1 MRNLK
6 RALSLAMASIMV
18 LGMMVVGAGAV
29 SYDDFSDKD
38 KIVNDEA
45 VSMLVE
51 LNVINGKDDGSF
63 DPEGIVTRAE
73 MAKMICVVLNGGKDP
88 SLGNVS
94 NYTYTDTVGHW
105 AAAYIEYCTT
115 LGIVAG
121 DGTGKFNP
129 SNTVTG
135 AEAAKMLLVALGF
148 KSEIEG
154 FTGANWAVNVNV
166 RANQKGLFDELS
178 INPSEGLTRDNAA
191 QMVWNA
197 LDAGVVSYDYTLIT
211 DGSSITS
218 SPTLKDDKDDKTLLE
233 DKFKVA
239 KLEGVI
245 ISNEYATSTSTA
257 PEKEG
262 NTILL
267 LTSDDATSGKDE
279 GAKITLKTTTAANL
293 LGKSVTMFAK
303 DWKNGSYDTVLGN
316 PVLSSDNLIATI
328 TEDSDS
334 DDVNDA
340 LKAAGI
346 KTVKDAVL
354 VENYVRNSD
363 KVDGKDVDRTV
374 SGMEAVSKLTGNGI
388 EVTVISNDDDN
399 EADFVIVTKMIAG
412 KVSAYNANGNDGDGY
427 ITVTPFTNLDDS
439 DDRISGE
446 EFDDVVGVKDVAKD
460 DIVLYY
466 RVDDTYYI
474 EKAESVSVTVTSTK
488 GGDTIKDGSDTY
500 EQSALSWKF
509 DDDSSIKKD
518 ANLTDVVEIDD
529 EVTLYLDNFGYV
541 IYTDGSESSDDYM
554 FITGADASVKTNF
567 ETLTIKAVLNDGTEV
582 TASVNK
588 IDGKKLS
595 TYVED
600 AKKENKDYSDLDLEK
615 EVLHQIATYTKSG
628 SSYNIKLKKTVAIEQ
643 VKKGNAKLSGNYS
656 ANSKTIFVIGDH
668 NDNYKAYTGI
678 SNVPDV
684 DSVGTNGVKV
694 AYVKDKETV
703 AKFVAVTKAK
713 TSDGDTEGIYILG
726 KTPSAKKN
734 SSDDTIYVTQAY
746 VNGKYVAELELDGY
760 DKVDGE
766 VSRGY
771 YGGVTTSGSNVVDWH
786 DLLNAKKN
794 GADYNQDDWYDFG
807 SYVTDCGDGII
818 SSQNHKTALTY
829 DKDTVV
835 IIVDGTK
842 EMAPGDIDEVICVD
856 GAPSDS
862 DVVVIV
868 PDDDN
873 EHADYVFIIR

>member
-1 MRNLK
+1 MKEEFHMRNLK

-38 KIVNDEA
+38 KIVNDDA

-218 SPTLKDDKDDKTLLE
+218 SPTLIDNESKTLLT

-245 ISNEYATSTSTA
+245 VANENATSTGTA
-257 PEKEG
+257 VEKEDV
-262 NTILL
+262 TVLL
-267 LTSDDATSGKDE
+267 LTSDDADSKQDE
-279 GAKITLKTTTAANL
+279 GDTITLKTATAANL

-303 DWKNGSYDTVLGN
+303 DWKNGAYQTVLGN
-316 PVLSSDNLIATI
+316 PVVSSDNMIATI
-328 TEDSDS
+328 SEDSDA
-334 DDVNDA
+334 DDVKDA
-340 LKAAGI
+340 LKDAGI
-346 KTVKDAVL
+346 KEVSKAVL
-354 VENYVRNSD
+354 VQNFIRATD
-363 KVDGKDVDRTV
+363 KDDKELTI
-374 SGMEAVSKLTGNGI
+374 SGMADVAKLTGNGI
-388 EVTVISNDDDN
+388 EVTVISNDNDN
-399 EADFVIVTKMIAG
+399 KADFVIVTKMIAG
-412 KVSAYNANGNDGDGY
+412 KVSAYNAKGNDGDGY
-427 ITVTPFTNLDDS
+427 ITVTALLTDIAKADQ
-439 DDRISGE
+439 IAGA
-446 EFDDVVGVKDVAKD
+446 EFADVKGSEDLAKD

-466 RVDDTYYI
+466 RVGDTFYA
-474 EKAESVSVTVTSTK
+474 EKADSVNVTVTSTK
-488 GGDTIKDGSDTY
+488 GDDQIKDGSNTY
-500 EQSALSWKF
+500 KASALSSKY
-509 DDDSSIKKD
+509 DDD
-518 ANLTDVVEIDD
+518 NNTVLTTAVEPDD

-541 IYTDGSESSDDYM
+541 VYTDAVTAADEYM
-554 FITGADASVKTNF
+554 FITGSDASVKSGF
-567 ETLTIKAVLNDGTEV
+567 ESLTIKGVLSDGTEV

-588 IDGKKLS
+588 IDSKKLS
-595 TYVED
+595 SAFDGKTESAAEAMVN
-600 AKKENKDYSDLDLEK
+600 NKI
-615 EVLHQIATYTKSG
+615 VTYTKTG
-628 SSYNIKLKKTVAIEQ
+628 EKYNITVKDDTKITQIQKNKANL
-643 VKKGNAKLSGNYS
+643 GGAT
-656 ANSKTIFVIGDH
+656 ANSKTIFVIGDK
-668 NDNYKAYTGI
+668 NDNYKVYTGI
-678 SNVPDV
+678 ANVPNV
-684 DSVGTNGVKV
+684 TN
-694 AYVKDKETV
+694 KDAKLYCYAPSGV
-703 AKFVAVTKAK
+703 AKFVVALSAT
-713 TSDGDTEGIYILG
+713 TSDGDTNGIYILG
-726 KTPSAKKN
+726 KTASAKKDG
-734 SSDDTIYVTQAY
+734 DDTIYVVEAY
-746 VNGKYVAELELDGY
+746 VNDEYVAELELDNY
-760 DKVDGE
+760 TKGE
-766 VSRGY
+766 TIHRGY
-771 YGGVTTSGSNVVDWH
+771 YKDVNTSGGTTVDWG
-786 DLLNAKKN
+786 DLTNAYED
-794 GADYNQDDWYDFG
+794 GDYDAGSAVIDFG
-807 SYVTDCGDGII
+807 NGII
-818 SSQNHKTALTY
+818 ASNSHPDALTY
-829 DKDTVV
+829 ADDTIV
-835 IIVDGTK
+835 IIVDGTSQVD
-842 EMAPGDIDEVICVD
+842 GGSIDEIVYVED
-856 GAPSDS
+856 DEDAS
-862 DVVVIV
+862 DVVVLV
-868 PDDDN
+868 PDDDDA
-873 EHADYVFIIR
+873 HADYIFIIR

>member
-1 MRNLK
+1 MKEEFHMRNLK

-38 KIVNDEA
+38 KIVNDDA

-218 SPTLKDDKDDKTLLE
+218 SPTLIDNESKTLLT

-245 ISNEYATSTSTA
+245 VANENATSTGTA
-257 PEKEG
+257 VEKEDV
-262 NTILL
+262 TVLL
-267 LTSDDATSGKDE
+267 LTSDDADSKQDE
-279 GAKITLKTTTAANL
+279 GDTITLKTATAANL

-303 DWKNGSYDTVLGN
+303 DWKNGAYQTVLGN
-316 PVLSSDNLIATI
+316 PVVSSDNMIATI
-328 TEDSDS
+328 SEDSDA
-334 DDVNDA
+334 DDVKDA
-340 LKAAGI
+340 LKDAGI
-346 KTVKDAVL
+346 KEVSKAVL
-354 VENYVRNSD
+354 VQNFIRATDEDD
-363 KVDGKDVDRTV
+363 KELTI
-374 SGMEAVSKLTGNGI
+374 SGMADVAKLTGNGI
-388 EVTVISNDDDN
+388 EVTVISNDNDN
-399 EADFVIVTKMIAG
+399 KADFVIVTKMIAG
-412 KVSAYNANGNDGDGY
+412 KVSAYNAKGNDGDGY
-427 ITVTPFTNLDDS
+427 ITVTALLTDIAKADQ
-439 DDRISGE
+439 IAGA
-446 EFDDVVGVKDVAKD
+446 EFADVKGSEDLAKD

-466 RVDDTYYI
+466 RVGDTFYA
-474 EKAESVSVTVTSTK
+474 EKADSVNVTVTSTK
-488 GGDTIKDGSDTY
+488 GDDQIKDGSNTY
-500 EQSALSWKF
+500 KASALSSKY
-509 DDDSSIKKD
+509 DDD
-518 ANLTDVVEIDD
+518 NNTVLTTAVEPDD

-541 IYTDGSESSDDYM
+541 VYTDAVTAADEYM
-554 FITGADASVKTNF
+554 FITGSDASVKSGF
-567 ETLTIKAVLNDGTEV
+567 ESLTIKGVLSDGTEV

-588 IDGKKLS
+588 IDSKKLS
-595 TYVED
+595 SAFEGLSGTT
-600 AKKENKDYSDLDLEK
+600 AEK
-615 EVLHQIATYTKSG
+615 EEAAQKLVNNKIVTYTKTG
-628 SSYNIKLKKTVAIEQ
+628 EKYNITVKDNTKITQIE
-643 VKKGNAKLSGNYS
+643 KNKASLGGAT
-656 ANSKTIFVIGDH
+656 ANSKTIFVIGDK
-668 NDNYKAYTGI
+668 NDNYKVYTGI
-678 SNVPDV
+678 ANVPDV
-684 DSVGTNGVKV
+684 TSSSLYCYAKSG
-694 AYVKDKETV
+694 V
-703 AKFVAVTKAK
+703 AKFVVALSAT
-713 TSDGDTEGIYILG
+713 TSDGDTNGIYILG
-726 KTPSAKKN
+726 KTASAKKDG
-734 SSDDTIYVTQAY
+734 DDTIYVVEAY
-746 VNGKYVAELELDGY
+746 VNDEYVAELELDGY
-760 DKVDGE
+760 AKVDGKLPAIT
-766 VSRGY
+766 RGY
-771 YGGVTTSGSNVVDWH
+771 YKGVSTSGGNTVDW
-786 DLLNAKKN
+786 DDIKKTTP
-794 GADYNQDDWYDFG
+794 DSG
-807 SYVTDCGDGII
+807 SAVTDFGDGII
-818 SSQNHKTALTY
+818 NNGKGALTY
-829 DKDTVV
+829 DKDTTV

-842 EMAPGDIDEVICVD
+842 HIEGGDIDEIVYVKGD
-856 GAPSDS
+856 TNASSKVVLVEGTGSD
-862 DVVVIV
+862 
-868 PDDDN
+868 
-873 EHADYVFIIR
+873 EGHADYVFIIR

>member
-218 SPTLKDDKDDKTLLE
+218 SPTLIDNESKTLLT
-233 DKFKVA
+233 DKFKVS

-245 ISNEYATSTSTA
+245 VANENATSTGTA
-257 PEKEG
+257 VEKEDV
-262 NTILL
+262 TVLL
-267 LTSDDATSGKDE
+267 LTSDDADSKQDE
-279 GAKITLKTTTAANL
+279 GDTITLKTATAANL

-303 DWKNGSYDTVLGN
+303 DWKNGAYQTVLGN
-316 PVLSSDNLIATI
+316 PVVSSDNMIATI
-328 TEDSDS
+328 SEKSDA
-334 DDVNDA
+334 DDVKDA
-340 LKAAGI
+340 LKDAGI
-346 KTVKDAVL
+346 KEVSKAVL
-354 VENYVRNSD
+354 VENFIRATD
-363 KVDGKDVDRTV
+363 KDDKELTI
-374 SGMEAVSKLTGNGI
+374 SGMADVAKLTGNGI
-388 EVTVISNDDDN
+388 EVIVISNDNDN
-399 EADFVIVTKMIAG
+399 KADFVIRTKMIAG
-412 KVSAYNANGNDGDGY
+412 KVSAYNAKGNDGDGY
-427 ITVTPFTNLDDS
+427 ITVSALVDIDE
-439 DDRISGE
+439 DHKADRIAGA
-446 EFDDVVGVKDVAKD
+446 EFADVKGSEDLAKD

-466 RVDDTYYI
+466 RVGDTFYA
-474 EKAESVSVTVTSTK
+474 EKADSVNVTVTSTK
-488 GGDTIKDGSDTY
+488 GSDTIKDGKNTY
-500 EQSALSWKF
+500 KASALSSKY
-509 DDDSSIKKD
+509 DDD
-518 ANLTDVVEIDD
+518 NNTVLTTAVEPDD

-541 IYTDGSESSDDYM
+541 VYTDAVTAADEYM
-554 FITGADASVKTNF
+554 FITGSDASVKDGF
-567 ETLTIKAVLNDGTEV
+567 ESLTIKGVLSDGTEV

-588 IDGKKLS
+588 LDSKKLS
-595 TYVED
+595 SAFDGKTESAAED
-600 AKKENKDYSDLDLEK
+600 MVNNKI
-615 EVLHQIATYTKSG
+615 VTYTKTG
-628 SSYNIKLKKTVAIEQ
+628 EKYNITVKDNTKITQIE
-643 VKKGNAKLSGNYS
+643 KNKASLGGAT
-656 ANSKTIFVIGDH
+656 ANSKTIFVIGDK
-668 NDNYKAYTGI
+668 NDNYKVYTGI

-684 DSVGTNGVKV
+684 TSSSLYCYAKSG
-694 AYVKDKETV
+694 V
-703 AKFVAVTKAK
+703 AKFVVALDAT
-713 TSDGDTEGIYILG
+713 TSDGDTNGIYILG
-726 KTPSAKKN
+726 KTASAKKDG
-734 SSDDTIYVTQAY
+734 DDTIYVVEAY
-746 VNGKYVAELELDGY
+746 VNDEYVAELELDGY
-760 DKVDGE
+760 TKGE
-766 VSRGY
+766 TITRGY
-771 YGGVTTSGSNVVDWH
+771 YKGVNTSGGNTVDW
-786 DLLNAKKN
+786 DYIKK
-794 GADYNQDDWYDFG
+794 ATPDSG
-807 SYVTDCGDGII
+807 SAVTDFGDGII
-818 SSQNHKTALTY
+818 SSETTSALTY
-829 DKDTVV
+829 DKDTIV

-842 EMAPGDIDEVICVD
+842 HIEGGDIDEIVYVED
-856 GAPSDS
+856 DTDASSKVVLVEGTGSD
-862 DVVVIV
+862 
-868 PDDDN
+868 
-873 EHADYVFIIR
+873 EGHADYVFIIR

>member
-218 SPTLKDDKDDKTLLE
+218 SPTLIDNESKTLLT

-245 ISNEYATSTSTA
+245 VANENATSTGTA
-257 PEKEG
+257 VEKEDV
-262 NTILL
+262 TVLL
-267 LTSDDATSGKDE
+267 LTSDDADSKQDE
-279 GAKITLKTTTAANL
+279 GDTITLKTATAANL

-303 DWKNGSYDTVLGN
+303 DWKNGAYQTVLGN
-316 PVLSSDNLIATI
+316 PVVSSDNMIATI
-328 TEDSDS
+328 SEDSDA
-334 DDVNDA
+334 DDVKDA
-340 LKAAGI
+340 LKDAGI
-346 KTVKDAVL
+346 KEVSKAVL
-354 VENYVRNSD
+354 VENFIRATD
-363 KVDGKDVDRTV
+363 KDDKELTI
-374 SGMEAVSKLTGNGI
+374 SGMADVAKLTGNGI
-388 EVTVISNDDDN
+388 EVTVISNDNDN
-399 EADFVIVTKMIAG
+399 KADFVIRTKMIAG
-412 KVSAYNANGNDGDGY
+412 KVSAYNAKGNDGDGY
-427 ITVTPFTNLDDS
+427 ITVSALVDIDE
-439 DDRISGE
+439 DHKADRIAGA
-446 EFDDVVGVKDVAKD
+446 EFADVKGSEDLAKD

-466 RVDDTYYI
+466 RVGDTFYA
-474 EKAESVSVTVTSTK
+474 EKADSVNVTVTSTK
-488 GGDTIKDGSDTY
+488 GSDTIKDGKNTY
-500 EQSALSWKF
+500 KASALSSKY
-509 DDDSSIKKD
+509 DDD
-518 ANLTDVVEIDD
+518 NNTVLTTAVEPDD

-541 IYTDGSESSDDYM
+541 VYTDAVTAADEYM
-554 FITGADASVKTNF
+554 FITGSDASVKSGF
-567 ETLTIKAVLNDGTEV
+567 ESLTIKGVLSDGTEV

-588 IDGKKLS
+588 IDSKKLS
-595 TYVED
+595 SAFEGLSGTT
-600 AKKENKDYSDLDLEK
+600 AEK
-615 EVLHQIATYTKSG
+615 EEAAQKLVNNKIVTYTKTG
-628 SSYNIKLKKTVAIEQ
+628 EKYNITVKDNTKITQIQKNKANL
-643 VKKGNAKLSGNYS
+643 GGAT
-656 ANSKTIFVIGDH
+656 ANSKTIFVIGDK
-668 NDNYKAYTGI
+668 NDNYKVYTGI
-678 SNVPDV
+678 SNVPNV
-684 DSVGTNGVKV
+684 TN
-694 AYVKDKETV
+694 KDADLYCYAKSGV
-703 AKFVAVTKAK
+703 AKFVVALNAT
-713 TSDGDTEGIYILG
+713 TSDGDTNGIYILG
-726 KTPSAKKN
+726 KTASAKKDG
-734 SSDDTIYVTQAY
+734 DDTIYVVEAY
-746 VNGKYVAELELDGY
+746 VNDEYVAELELDGY
-760 DKVDGE
+760 TKGE
-766 VSRGY
+766 TITRGY
-771 YGGVTTSGSNVVDWH
+771 YAGVSTSGGNTVDW
-786 DLLNAKKN
+786 DNIKNATPD
-794 GADYNQDDWYDFG
+794 AG
-807 SYVTDCGDGII
+807 SAVTDFGDGII
-818 SSQNHKTALTY
+818 NNGKGALTY
-829 DKDTVV
+829 DKDTTV

-842 EMAPGDIDEVICVD
+842 HVEGGDIDEIVYVED
-856 GAPSDS
+856 DTDASSKVVLVEGTGSD
-862 DVVVIV
+862 
-868 PDDDN
+868 
-873 EHADYVFIIR
+873 EGHADYVFIIR

>member
-38 KIVNDEA
+38 KIVNDDA

-218 SPTLKDDKDDKTLLE
+218 SPTLIDNESKTLLT

-245 ISNEYATSTSTA
+245 VANENATSTGTA
-257 PEKEG
+257 VEKEG
-262 NTILL
+262 VTVLL
-267 LTSDDATSGKDE
+267 LTSDDAGSKQDK
-279 GAKITLKTTTAANL
+279 GAKITLKTATAANL

-303 DWKNGSYDTVLGN
+303 DWKNGAYQTVLGN
-316 PVLSSDNLIATI
+316 PVVSSDNMIATI
-328 TEDSDS
+328 SEKSDAG
-334 DDVNDA
+334 DVKDA
-340 LKAAGI
+340 LKDAGI
-346 KTVKDAVL
+346 KEVSKAVL
-354 VENYVRNSD
+354 VENFIRATD
-363 KVDGKDVDRTV
+363 KDDKELTI
-374 SGMEAVSKLTGNGI
+374 SGMADVAKLTGNGI
-388 EVTVISNDDDN
+388 EVIVISNDNDN
-399 EADFVIVTKMIAG
+399 KADFVIRTKMIAG
-412 KVSAYNANGNDGDGY
+412 KVSAYNAKGNDGDGY
-427 ITVTPFTNLDDS
+427 ITVTALTDNIAKADQ
-439 DDRISGE
+439 IAGA
-446 EFDDVVGVKDVAKD
+446 EFADVKGSEDLAKD

-466 RVDDTYYI
+466 RVGDTFYA
-474 EKAESVSVTVTSTK
+474 EKADSVNVTVTSTK
-488 GGDTIKDGSDTY
+488 GSDTIKDGKNTY
-500 EQSALSWKF
+500 KASALSSKY
-509 DDDSSIKKD
+509 DDD
-518 ANLTDVVEIDD
+518 NNTVLTTAVEPDD

-541 IYTDGSESSDDYM
+541 VYTDAVTAADEYM
-554 FITGADASVKTNF
+554 FITGSDASVKPGF
-567 ETLTIKAVLNDGTEV
+567 ESLTIKGVLSDGTEV

-588 IDGKKLS
+588 LDSKKLS
-595 TYVED
+595 SAFEGLSGTTAEKED
-600 AKKENKDYSDLDLEK
+600 AAQKLVNNKI
-615 EVLHQIATYTKSG
+615 VTYTKTG
-628 SSYNIKLKKTVAIEQ
+628 EKYNITVKDDTKITQIQKNKANL
-643 VKKGNAKLSGNYS
+643 GGAT
-656 ANSKTIFVIGDH
+656 ANSKTIFVIGDK
-668 NDNYKAYTGI
+668 NDNYKVYTGI
-678 SNVPDV
+678 ANVPDV
-684 DSVGTNGVKV
+684 TSSSLYCYAKSG
-694 AYVKDKETV
+694 V
-703 AKFVAVTKAK
+703 AKFVVALNAT
-713 TSDGDTEGIYILG
+713 TSDGDTNGIYILG
-726 KTPSAKKN
+726 KTASAKKDG
-734 SSDDTIYVTQAY
+734 DDTIYVVEAY
-746 VNGKYVAELELDGY
+746 VNDKYVAELELDGY
-760 DKVDGE
+760 TKGE
-766 VSRGY
+766 TITRGY
-771 YGGVTTSGSNVVDWH
+771 YKGVSTSGGNTVDW
-786 DLLNAKKN
+786 DDIKKTTP
-794 GADYNQDDWYDFG
+794 DSG
-807 SYVTDCGDGII
+807 SAVTDFGDGII
-818 SSQNHKTALTY
+818 NNGKGALTY
-829 DKDTVV
+829 DKDTTV

-842 EMAPGDIDEVICVD
+842 HIEGGDIDEIVYVKGD
-856 GAPSDS
+856 TNASSKVVLVEGTGSD
-862 DVVVIV
+862 
-868 PDDDN
+868 
-873 EHADYVFIIR
+873 EGHADYVFIIR

>member
-1 MRNLK
+1 MKEEFHMRNLK

-38 KIVNDEA
+38 KIVNDDA

-218 SPTLKDDKDDKTLLE
+218 SPTLIDNESKTLLT

-245 ISNEYATSTSTA
+245 VANENATSTGTA
-257 PEKEG
+257 VEKEDV
-262 NTILL
+262 TVLL
-267 LTSDDATSGKDE
+267 LTSDDADSKQDE
-279 GAKITLKTTTAANL
+279 GDTITLKTATAANL

-303 DWKNGSYDTVLGN
+303 DWKNGAYQTVLGN
-316 PVLSSDNLIATI
+316 PVVSSDNMIATI
-328 TEDSDS
+328 SEDSDA
-334 DDVNDA
+334 DDVKDA
-340 LKAAGI
+340 LKDAGI
-346 KTVKDAVL
+346 KEVSKAVL
-354 VENYVRNSD
+354 VQNFIRATD
-363 KVDGKDVDRTV
+363 KDDKELTI
-374 SGMEAVSKLTGNGI
+374 SGMADVAKLTGNGI
-388 EVTVISNDDDN
+388 EVTVISNDNDN
-399 EADFVIVTKMIAG
+399 KADFVIVTKMIAG
-412 KVSAYNANGNDGDGY
+412 KVSAYNAKGNDGDGY
-427 ITVTPFTNLDDS
+427 ITVTALTDIAKADQ
-439 DDRISGE
+439 IAGA
-446 EFDDVVGVKDVAKD
+446 EFADVKGSEDLAKD

-466 RVDDTYYI
+466 RVGDTFYA
-474 EKAESVSVTVTSTK
+474 EKADSVNVTVTSTK
-488 GGDTIKDGSDTY
+488 GDDQIKDGSNTY
-500 EQSALSWKF
+500 KASALSSKY
-509 DDDSSIKKD
+509 DDD
-518 ANLTDVVEIDD
+518 NNTVLTTAVEPDD

-541 IYTDGSESSDDYM
+541 VYTDAVTAADEYM
-554 FITGADASVKTNF
+554 FITGSDASVKPGF
-567 ETLTIKAVLNDGTEV
+567 ESLTIKGVLSDGTEV

-588 IDGKKLS
+588 IDSKKLS
-595 TYVED
+595 SAFEGLSGTIAD
-600 AKKENKDYSDLDLEK
+600 KEEAAQKLVNNKI
-615 EVLHQIATYTKSG
+615 VTYTKTG
-628 SSYNIKLKKTVAIEQ
+628 EKYNITVKDDTKITQIQKNKANL
-643 VKKGNAKLSGNYS
+643 GGAT
-656 ANSKTIFVIGDH
+656 ANSKTIFVIGDK
-668 NDNYKAYTGI
+668 NDNYKVYTGI
-678 SNVPDV
+678 ANVPNV
-684 DSVGTNGVKV
+684 TN
-694 AYVKDKETV
+694 KDAKLYCYAKSGV
-703 AKFVAVTKAK
+703 AKFVVALSAT
-713 TSDGDTEGIYILG
+713 TSDGDTNGIYILG
-726 KTPSAKKN
+726 KTASAKKDG
-734 SSDDTIYVTQAY
+734 DDTIYVVEAY
-746 VNGKYVAELELDGY
+746 VNDKYVAELELDGY
-760 DKVDGE
+760 TKGE
-766 VSRGY
+766 TITRGY
-771 YGGVTTSGSNVVDWH
+771 YKDVSTSGGNTVDWG
-786 DLLNAKKN
+786 DLTNAYED
-794 GADYNQDDWYDFG
+794 GDYDAGSAVIDFG
-807 SYVTDCGDGII
+807 NGII
-818 SSQNHKTALTY
+818 ASNSHPDALTY
-829 DKDTVV
+829 DDDTIV
-835 IIVDGTK
+835 IIVDGTSQVD
-842 EMAPGDIDEVICVD
+842 GGSIDEIVYVED
-856 GAPSDS
+856 DEDAS
-862 DVVVIV
+862 DVVVLV
-868 PDDDN
+868 PDDDDA
-873 EHADYVFIIR
+873 HADYIFIIR

>member
-1 MRNLK
+1 MKEEFHMRNLK

-38 KIVNDEA
+38 KIVNDDA

-218 SPTLKDDKDDKTLLE
+218 SPTLIDNESKTLLT

-245 ISNEYATSTSTA
+245 VANENATSTGTA
-257 PEKEG
+257 VEKEDV
-262 NTILL
+262 TVLL
-267 LTSDDATSGKDE
+267 LTSDDADSKQDE
-279 GAKITLKTTTAANL
+279 GDTITLKTATAANL

-303 DWKNGSYDTVLGN
+303 DWKNGAYQTVLGN
-316 PVLSSDNLIATI
+316 PVVSSDNMIATI
-328 TEDSDS
+328 SESSDA
-334 DDVNDA
+334 DDVKDA
-340 LKAAGI
+340 LKDAGS
-346 KTVKDAVL
+346 KEVSKAVL
-354 VENYVRNSD
+354 VQNFIRATDEDD
-363 KVDGKDVDRTV
+363 KELTI
-374 SGMEAVSKLTGNGI
+374 SGMADVAKLTGNGI
-388 EVTVISNDDDN
+388 EVTVISNDNDN
-399 EADFVIVTKMIAG
+399 KADFVIVTKMIAG
-412 KVSAYNANGNDGDGY
+412 KVSAYNAKGNDGDGY
-427 ITVTPFTNLDDS
+427 ITVSALTDIAKADQ
-439 DDRISGE
+439 IAGA
-446 EFDDVVGVKDVAKD
+446 EFADVKGSEDLAKD

-466 RVDDTYYI
+466 RVGDTFYA
-474 EKAESVSVTVTSTK
+474 EKADSVNVTVTSTK
-488 GGDTIKDGSDTY
+488 GNDQIKDGSNTY
-500 EQSALSWKF
+500 KASALSSKY
-509 DDDSSIKKD
+509 DDD
-518 ANLTDVVEIDD
+518 NNTVLTTAVEPDD

-541 IYTDGSESSDDYM
+541 VYTDAVTAADEYM
-554 FITGADASVKTNF
+554 FITGSDASVKDGF
-567 ETLTIKAVLNDGTEV
+567 ESLTIKGVLSDGTEV

-588 IDGKKLS
+588 LDSKKLS
-595 TYVED
+595 TAFDGKTED
-600 AKKENKDYSDLDLEK
+600 QAQEMVNNKI
-615 EVLHQIATYTKSG
+615 VTYTKTG
-628 SSYNIKLKKTVAIEQ
+628 EKYNITVKDNTKITQIE
-643 VKKGNAKLSGNYS
+643 KNKASLGGAT
-656 ANSKTIFVIGDH
+656 ANSKTIFVIGDK
-668 NDNYKAYTGI
+668 NDNYKVYTGI

-684 DSVGTNGVKV
+684 TSSSLYCYAKSG
-694 AYVKDKETV
+694 V
-703 AKFVAVTKAK
+703 AKFVVALDAT
-713 TSDGDTEGIYILG
+713 TSDGDTNGIYILG
-726 KTPSAKKN
+726 KTASAKKDG
-734 SSDDTIYVTQAY
+734 DDTIYVVEAY
-746 VNGKYVAELELDGY
+746 VNDEYVAELELDGY
-760 DKVDGE
+760 TKGE
-766 VSRGY
+766 TITRGY
-771 YGGVTTSGSNVVDWH
+771 YAGVSTSGGNTVDW
-786 DLLNAKKN
+786 DDIKK
-794 GADYNQDDWYDFG
+794 ATPDSG
-807 SYVTDCGDGII
+807 SAVTDFGDGII
-818 SSQNHKTALTY
+818 SSETTSALTY
-829 DKDTVV
+829 DKDTTV

-842 EMAPGDIDEVICVD
+842 HIEGGDIDEIVYVED
-856 GAPSDS
+856 DTDASSKVVLVEGTGSD
-862 DVVVIV
+862 
-868 PDDDN
+868 
-873 EHADYVFIIR
+873 EGHADYVFIIR

>member
-38 KIVNDEA
+38 KIVNDDA

-218 SPTLKDDKDDKTLLE
+218 SPTLIDNESKTLLT
-233 DKFKVA
+233 DKFKVS

-245 ISNEYATSTSTA
+245 VANENATSTGTA
-257 PEKEG
+257 VEKEDV
-262 NTILL
+262 TVLL
-267 LTSDDATSGKDE
+267 LTSDDADSKQDE
-279 GAKITLKTTTAANL
+279 GDTITLKTATAANL

-303 DWKNGSYDTVLGN
+303 DWKNGAYQTVLGN
-316 PVLSSDNLIATI
+316 PVVSSDNMIATI
-328 TEDSDS
+328 SESSDA
-334 DDVNDA
+334 DDVKDA
-340 LKAAGI
+340 LKDAGI
-346 KTVKDAVL
+346 KEVSKAVL
-354 VENYVRNSD
+354 VENFIRATD
-363 KVDGKDVDRTV
+363 KDDKELTI
-374 SGMEAVSKLTGNGI
+374 SGMADVAKLTGNGI
-388 EVTVISNDDDN
+388 EVIVISNDNDN
-399 EADFVIVTKMIAG
+399 KADFVIVTKMIAG
-412 KVSAYNANGNDGDGY
+412 KVSAYNAKGNDGDGY
-427 ITVTPFTNLDDS
+427 ITVTALTDIAKADQ
-439 DDRISGE
+439 IAGA
-446 EFDDVVGVKDVAKD
+446 EFADVKGSEDLAKD

-466 RVDDTYYI
+466 RVGDTFYA
-474 EKAESVSVTVTSTK
+474 EKADSVNVTVTSTK
-488 GGDTIKDGSDTY
+488 GSDTIKDGKNTY
-500 EQSALSWKF
+500 KASALSSKY
-509 DDDSSIKKD
+509 DDD
-518 ANLTDVVEIDD
+518 NNTVLTTAVEPDD

-541 IYTDGSESSDDYM
+541 VYTDAVTAADEYM
-554 FITGADASVKTNF
+554 FITGSDASVKSGF
-567 ETLTIKAVLNDGTEV
+567 ESLTIKGVLSDGTEV

-588 IDGKKLS
+588 LNSKKLS
-595 TYVED
+595 SAFGNLGETAAEELVN
-600 AKKENKDYSDLDLEK
+600 NK
-615 EVLHQIATYTKSG
+615 IATYTKTG
-628 SSYNIKLKKTVAIEQ
+628 EKYNITTDHGKDVEITQIQKNKANLGGAT
-643 VKKGNAKLSGNYS
+643 
-656 ANSKTIFVIGDH
+656 ANSKTIFVIGDK
-668 NDNYKAYTGI
+668 NDNYKVYTGI
-678 SNVPDV
+678 ANVPNV
-684 DSVGTNGVKV
+684 TN
-694 AYVKDKETV
+694 KDADLYCYAKSGV
-703 AKFVAVTKAK
+703 AKFVVALNAT
-713 TSDGDTEGIYILG
+713 TSDGDTNGIYILG
-726 KTPSAKKN
+726 KTASAKKDG
-734 SSDDTIYVTQAY
+734 DDTIYVVEAY
-746 VNGKYVAELELDGY
+746 VNDEYVAELELDGY
-760 DKVDGE
+760 TKGE
-766 VSRGY
+766 TITRGY
-771 YGGVTTSGSNVVDWH
+771 YAGVSTSGGNTVDW
-786 DLLNAKKN
+786 DNIKNATPD
-794 GADYNQDDWYDFG
+794 AG
-807 SYVTDCGDGII
+807 SAVTDFGDGII
-818 SSQNHKTALTY
+818 NNGKGALTY
-829 DKDTVV
+829 DKDTTV

-842 EMAPGDIDEVICVD
+842 HVEGGDIDEIVYVEGD
-856 GAPSDS
+856 TDASSKVVLVEGTGSD
-862 DVVVIV
+862 
-868 PDDDN
+868 
-873 EHADYVFIIR
+873 EGHADYVFIIR

>member
-38 KIVNDEA
+38 KIVNDDA

-218 SPTLKDDKDDKTLLE
+218 SPTLIDNESKTLLT
-233 DKFKVA
+233 DKFKVS

-245 ISNEYATSTSTA
+245 VANENATSTGTA
-257 PEKEG
+257 VEKEDV
-262 NTILL
+262 TVLL
-267 LTSDDATSGKDE
+267 LTSDDADSKQDE
-279 GAKITLKTTTAANL
+279 GDTITLKTATAANL

-303 DWKNGSYDTVLGN
+303 DWKNGAYQTVLGN
-316 PVLSSDNLIATI
+316 PVVSSDNMIATI
-328 TEDSDS
+328 SEDSDA
-334 DDVNDA
+334 DDVKDA
-340 LKAAGI
+340 LKDAGI
-346 KTVKDAVL
+346 KEVSKAVL
-354 VENYVRNSD
+354 VQNFIRATD
-363 KVDGKDVDRTV
+363 KDDKELTI
-374 SGMEAVSKLTGNGI
+374 SGMADVAKLTGNGI
-388 EVTVISNDDDN
+388 EVTVISNDNDN
-399 EADFVIVTKMIAG
+399 KADFVIVTKMIAG
-412 KVSAYNANGNDGDGY
+412 KVSAYNAKGNDGDGY
-427 ITVTPFTNLDDS
+427 ITVTALLTDIAKADQ
-439 DDRISGE
+439 IAGA
-446 EFDDVVGVKDVAKD
+446 EFADVKGSEDLAKD

-466 RVDDTYYI
+466 RVGDTFYA
-474 EKAESVSVTVTSTK
+474 EKADSVNVTVTSTK
-488 GGDTIKDGSDTY
+488 GDDQIKDGSNTY
-500 EQSALSWKF
+500 KASALSSKY
-509 DDDSSIKKD
+509 DDD
-518 ANLTDVVEIDD
+518 NNTVLTTAVEPDD

-541 IYTDGSESSDDYM
+541 VYTDAVTAADEYM
-554 FITGADASVKTNF
+554 FITGSDASVKSGF
-567 ETLTIKAVLNDGTEV
+567 ESLTIKGVLSDGTEV

-588 IDGKKLS
+588 IDSKKLS
-595 TYVED
+595 SAFEGLSGTT
-600 AKKENKDYSDLDLEK
+600 AEK
-615 EVLHQIATYTKSG
+615 EEAAQKLVNNKIVTYTKTG
-628 SSYNIKLKKTVAIEQ
+628 EKYNITVKDNTKITQIE
-643 VKKGNAKLSGNYS
+643 KNKASLGGAT
-656 ANSKTIFVIGDH
+656 ANSKTIFVIGDK
-668 NDNYKAYTGI
+668 NDNYKVYTGI
-678 SNVPDV
+678 ANVPNV
-684 DSVGTNGVKV
+684 TN
-694 AYVKDKETV
+694 KDAKLYCYAPSGV
-703 AKFVAVTKAK
+703 AKFVVALSAT
-713 TSDGDTEGIYILG
+713 TSDGDTNGIYILG
-726 KTPSAKKN
+726 KTASAKKDG
-734 SSDDTIYVTQAY
+734 DDTIYVVEAY
-746 VNGKYVAELELDGY
+746 VNDEYVAELELDNY
-760 DKVDGE
+760 TKGE
-766 VSRGY
+766 TIHRGY
-771 YGGVTTSGSNVVDWH
+771 YKDVNTSGGTTVDWG
-786 DLLNAKKN
+786 DLTNAYED
-794 GADYNQDDWYDFG
+794 GDYDAGSAVIDFG
-807 SYVTDCGDGII
+807 NGII
-818 SSQNHKTALTY
+818 ASNSHPDALTY
-829 DKDTVV
+829 DDDTIV
-835 IIVDGTK
+835 IIVDGTSQVD
-842 EMAPGDIDEVICVD
+842 GGSIDEIVYVED
-856 GAPSDS
+856 DEDAS
-862 DVVVIV
+862 DVVVLV
-868 PDDDN
+868 PDDDDA
-873 EHADYVFIIR
+873 HADYIFIIR

>member
-38 KIVNDEA
+38 KIVNDDA

-218 SPTLKDDKDDKTLLE
+218 SPTLIDNESKTLLT

-245 ISNEYATSTSTA
+245 VANENATSTGTA
-257 PEKEG
+257 VEKEDV
-262 NTILL
+262 TVLL
-267 LTSDDATSGKDE
+267 LTSDDAGSKQDE
-279 GAKITLKTTTAANL
+279 GDKITLKTATAANL

-303 DWKNGSYDTVLGN
+303 DWKNGAYQTVLGN
-316 PVLSSDNLIATI
+316 PVVSSDNMIATI
-328 TEDSDS
+328 SESSDA
-334 DDVNDA
+334 DDVKDA
-340 LKAAGI
+340 LKDAGI
-346 KTVKDAVL
+346 KEVSKAVL
-354 VENYVRNSD
+354 VQNFIRATD
-363 KVDGKDVDRTV
+363 KDDKELTI
-374 SGMEAVSKLTGNGI
+374 SGMADVAKLTGNGI
-388 EVTVISNDDDN
+388 EVTVISNDNDN
-399 EADFVIVTKMIAG
+399 KADFVIVTKMIAG
-412 KVSAYNANGNDGDGY
+412 KVSAYNAKGNDGDGY
-427 ITVTPFTNLDDS
+427 ITVSALTDIAKADQIAGAEFADVKGSENL
-439 DDRISGE
+439 
-446 EFDDVVGVKDVAKD
+446 AKD

-466 RVDDTYYI
+466 RVGDTFYA
-474 EKAESVSVTVTSTK
+474 EKADSVNVTVTSTK
-488 GGDTIKDGSDTY
+488 GSDTIKDGKNTY
-500 EQSALSWKF
+500 KASALSSKY
-509 DDDSSIKKD
+509 DDD
-518 ANLTDVVEIDD
+518 NNTVLTTAVEPDD

-541 IYTDGSESSDDYM
+541 VYTDAVTAADEYM
-554 FITGADASVKTNF
+554 FITGSDASVKDGF
-567 ETLTIKAVLNDGTEV
+567 ESLTIKGVLSDGTEV

-588 IDGKKLS
+588 LDSKKLS
-595 TYVED
+595 TAFDGKTED
-600 AKKENKDYSDLDLEK
+600 QAQQMVNDKI
-615 EVLHQIATYTKSG
+615 VTYTKTG
-628 SSYNIKLKKTVAIEQ
+628 EKYNITVKDNTKITQIE
-643 VKKGNAKLSGNYS
+643 KNKASLGGAT
-656 ANSKTIFVIGDH
+656 ANSKTIFVIGDK
-668 NDNYKAYTGI
+668 NDNYKVYTGI
-678 SNVPDV
+678 SNVPNV
-684 DSVGTNGVKV
+684 TN
-694 AYVKDKETV
+694 KDADLYCYDKSGV
-703 AKFVAVTKAK
+703 AKFVVALKAT
-713 TSDGDTEGIYILG
+713 TSDGDTNGIYILG
-726 KTPSAKKN
+726 KTASAKKDG
-734 SSDDTIYVTQAY
+734 DDTIYVVEAY
-746 VNGKYVAELELDGY
+746 VNDEYVAELELDGY
-760 DKVDGE
+760 TKGE
-766 VSRGY
+766 TITRGY
-771 YGGVTTSGSNVVDWH
+771 YKGVSTSGGNTVDW
-786 DLLNAKKN
+786 DDIKK
-794 GADYNQDDWYDFG
+794 ATPDSG
-807 SYVTDCGDGII
+807 SAVTDFGDGII
-818 SSQNHKTALTY
+818 NNGKGALTY
-829 DKDTVV
+829 DKDTTV

-842 EMAPGDIDEVICVD
+842 HVEGGDIDEIVYVKGD
-856 GAPSDS
+856 TDASSKVVLVEGTGSD
-862 DVVVIV
+862 
-868 PDDDN
+868 
-873 EHADYVFIIR
+873 EGHADYVFIIR

>member
-38 KIVNDEA
+38 KIVNDDA

-218 SPTLKDDKDDKTLLE
+218 SPTLIDNESKTLLT

-245 ISNEYATSTSTA
+245 VANENATSTGTA
-257 PEKEG
+257 VEKEG
-262 NTILL
+262 VTVLL
-267 LTSDDATSGKDE
+267 LTSDDAGSKQDK
-279 GAKITLKTTTAANL
+279 GAKITLKTATAANL

-303 DWKNGSYDTVLGN
+303 DWKNGAYQTVLGN
-316 PVLSSDNLIATI
+316 PVVSSDNMIATI
-328 TEDSDS
+328 SEDSDAG
-334 DDVNDA
+334 DVKDA
-340 LKAAGI
+340 LKDAGI
-346 KTVKDAVL
+346 KEVSKAVL
-354 VENYVRNSD
+354 VENFIRATD
-363 KVDGKDVDRTV
+363 KDDKELTI
-374 SGMEAVSKLTGNGI
+374 SGMADVAKLTGNGI
-388 EVTVISNDDDN
+388 EVIVISNDNDN
-399 EADFVIVTKMIAG
+399 KADFVIRTKMIAG
-412 KVSAYNANGNDGDGY
+412 KVSAYNAKGNDGDGY
-427 ITVTPFTNLDDS
+427 ITVSALTNIAKADQ
-439 DDRISGE
+439 IAGA
-446 EFDDVVGVKDVAKD
+446 EFADVKGSEDLAKD

-466 RVDDTYYI
+466 RVGDTFYA
-474 EKAESVSVTVTSTK
+474 EKADSVNVTVTSTK
-488 GGDTIKDGSDTY
+488 GSDTIKDGKNTY
-500 EQSALSWKF
+500 KASALSSKY
-509 DDDSSIKKD
+509 DDD
-518 ANLTDVVEIDD
+518 NNTVLTTAVEPDD

-541 IYTDGSESSDDYM
+541 VYTDAVTAADEYM
-554 FITGADASVKTNF
+554 FITGSDASVKPGF
-567 ETLTIKAVLNDGTEV
+567 ESLTIKGVLSDGTEV

-588 IDGKKLS
+588 LDSKKLS
-595 TYVED
+595 SAFDGKTESAAEAMVN
-600 AKKENKDYSDLDLEK
+600 NKI
-615 EVLHQIATYTKSG
+615 VTYTKTG
-628 SSYNIKLKKTVAIEQ
+628 EKYNITVKDDTKITQIQKNKANL
-643 VKKGNAKLSGNYS
+643 GGAT
-656 ANSKTIFVIGDH
+656 ANSKTIFVIGDK
-668 NDNYKAYTGI
+668 NDNYKVYTGI
-678 SNVPDV
+678 SNVPNV
-684 DSVGTNGVKV
+684 TN
-694 AYVKDKETV
+694 KDAKLYCYAKSGV
-703 AKFVAVTKAK
+703 AKFVVALSAT
-713 TSDGDTEGIYILG
+713 TSDGDTNGIYILG
-726 KTPSAKKN
+726 KTASAKKDG
-734 SSDDTIYVTQAY
+734 DDTIYVVEAY
-746 VNGKYVAELELDGY
+746 VNDKYVAELELDGY
-760 DKVDGE
+760 TKGE
-766 VSRGY
+766 TITRGY
-771 YGGVTTSGSNVVDWH
+771 YKDVNTSGGTTVDWG
-786 DLLNAKKN
+786 DLTNAYED
-794 GADYNQDDWYDFG
+794 GDYDAGSAVIDFG
-807 SYVTDCGDGII
+807 NGII
-818 SSQNHKTALTY
+818 ASNSHPDALTY
-829 DKDTVV
+829 DDDTIV
-835 IIVDGTK
+835 IIVDGTSQVD
-842 EMAPGDIDEVICVD
+842 GGSIDEIVYVED
-856 GAPSDS
+856 DEDAS
-862 DVVVIV
+862 DVVVLV
-868 PDDDN
+868 PDDDDA
-873 EHADYVFIIR
+873 HADYIFIIR

>member
-38 KIVNDEA
+38 KIVNDDA

-218 SPTLKDDKDDKTLLE
+218 SPTLIDNESKTLLT

-245 ISNEYATSTSTA
+245 VANENATSTGTA
-257 PEKEG
+257 VEKEDV
-262 NTILL
+262 TVLL
-267 LTSDDATSGKDE
+267 LTSDDAGSKQDK
-279 GAKITLKTTTAANL
+279 GAKITLKTATAANL

-303 DWKNGSYDTVLGN
+303 DWKNGAYQTVLGN
-316 PVLSSDNLIATI
+316 PVVSSDNMIATI
-328 TEDSDS
+328 SESSDA
-334 DDVNDA
+334 DDVKDA
-340 LKAAGI
+340 LKDAGI
-346 KTVKDAVL
+346 KEVSKAVL
-354 VENYVRNSD
+354 VQNFIRATD
-363 KVDGKDVDRTV
+363 KDDKELTI
-374 SGMEAVSKLTGNGI
+374 SGMADVAKLTGNGI
-388 EVTVISNDDDN
+388 EVTVISNDNDN
-399 EADFVIVTKMIAG
+399 KADFVIVTKMIAG
-412 KVSAYNANGNDGDGY
+412 KVSAYNAKGNDGDGY
-427 ITVTPFTNLDDS
+427 ITVSALTNIAKADQ
-439 DDRISGE
+439 IAGA
-446 EFDDVVGVKDVAKD
+446 EFADVKGSENLAKD

-466 RVDDTYYI
+466 RVGDTFYA
-474 EKAESVSVTVTSTK
+474 EKADSVNVTVTSTK
-488 GGDTIKDGSDTY
+488 GSDTIKDGKNTY
-500 EQSALSWKF
+500 KASALSSKY
-509 DDDSSIKKD
+509 DDD
-518 ANLTDVVEIDD
+518 NNTVLTTAVEPDD

-541 IYTDGSESSDDYM
+541 VYTDAVTAADEYM
-554 FITGADASVKTNF
+554 FITGSDASVKPGF
-567 ETLTIKAVLNDGTEV
+567 ESLTIKGVLSDGTEV

-588 IDGKKLS
+588 LDSKKLS
-595 TYVED
+595 SAFEGLSGTIAD
-600 AKKENKDYSDLDLEK
+600 KEEAAQKLVNNKI
-615 EVLHQIATYTKSG
+615 VTYTKTG
-628 SSYNIKLKKTVAIEQ
+628 EKYNITVKDDTKITQIQKNKANL
-643 VKKGNAKLSGNYS
+643 GGAT
-656 ANSKTIFVIGDH
+656 ANSKTIFVIGDK
-668 NDNYKAYTGI
+668 NDNYKVYTGI
-678 SNVPDV
+678 SNVPNV
-684 DSVGTNGVKV
+684 TN
-694 AYVKDKETV
+694 KDAKLYCYEKSGV
-703 AKFVAVTKAK
+703 AKFVVALSAT
-713 TSDGDTEGIYILG
+713 TSDGDTNGIYILG
-726 KTPSAKKN
+726 KTASAKKDG
-734 SSDDTIYVTQAY
+734 DDTIYVVEAY
-746 VNGKYVAELELDGY
+746 VNDKYVAELELDGY
-760 DKVDGE
+760 TKGE
-766 VSRGY
+766 TITRGY
-771 YGGVTTSGSNVVDWH
+771 YKGVSTSGGNTVDW
-786 DLLNAKKN
+786 DDIKK
-794 GADYNQDDWYDFG
+794 ATPDSG
-807 SYVTDCGDGII
+807 SAVTDFGDGII
-818 SSQNHKTALTY
+818 NNGKGALTY
-829 DKDTVV
+829 DKDTTV

-842 EMAPGDIDEVICVD
+842 HVEGGDIDEIVYVKGD
-856 GAPSDS
+856 TDASSKVVLVEGTGSD
-862 DVVVIV
+862 
-868 PDDDN
+868 
-873 EHADYVFIIR
+873 EGHADYVFIIR

>member
-1 MRNLK
+1 MKEEFHMRNLK

-38 KIVNDEA
+38 KIVNDDA

-218 SPTLKDDKDDKTLLE
+218 SPTLIDNESKTLLT
-233 DKFKVA
+233 DKFKVS

-245 ISNEYATSTSTA
+245 VANENATSTGTA
-257 PEKEG
+257 VEKEDV
-262 NTILL
+262 TVLL
-267 LTSDDATSGKDE
+267 LTSDDADSKQDE
-279 GAKITLKTTTAANL
+279 GDTITLKTATAANL

-303 DWKNGSYDTVLGN
+303 DWKNGAYQTVLGN
-316 PVLSSDNLIATI
+316 PVVSSDNMIATI
-328 TEDSDS
+328 SEKSDA
-334 DDVNDA
+334 DDVKDA
-340 LKAAGI
+340 LKDAGI
-346 KTVKDAVL
+346 KEVSKAVL
-354 VENYVRNSD
+354 VENFIRATD
-363 KVDGKDVDRTV
+363 KDDKELTI
-374 SGMEAVSKLTGNGI
+374 SGMADVAKLTGNGI
-388 EVTVISNDDDN
+388 EVTVISNDNDN
-399 EADFVIVTKMIAG
+399 KADFVIRTKMIAG
-412 KVSAYNANGNDGDGY
+412 KVSAYNAKGNDGDGY
-427 ITVTPFTNLDDS
+427 ITVSALVDIDE
-439 DDRISGE
+439 DHKADRIAGA
-446 EFDDVVGVKDVAKD
+446 EFADVKGSEDLAKD

-466 RVDDTYYI
+466 RVGDTFYA
-474 EKAESVSVTVTSTK
+474 EKADSVNVTVTSTK
-488 GGDTIKDGSDTY
+488 GSDTIKDGKNTY
-500 EQSALSWKF
+500 KASALSSKY
-509 DDDSSIKKD
+509 DDD
-518 ANLTDVVEIDD
+518 NNTVLTTAVEPDD

-541 IYTDGSESSDDYM
+541 VYTDAVTAADEYM
-554 FITGADASVKTNF
+554 FITGSDASVKPGF
-567 ETLTIKAVLNDGTEV
+567 ESLTIKGVLSDGTEV

-588 IDGKKLS
+588 LDSKKLS
-595 TYVED
+595 SAFDGKTESAAEAMVN
-600 AKKENKDYSDLDLEK
+600 NKI
-615 EVLHQIATYTKSG
+615 VTYTKTG
-628 SSYNIKLKKTVAIEQ
+628 EKYNITVKDDTKITQIQKNKANL
-643 VKKGNAKLSGNYS
+643 GGAT
-656 ANSKTIFVIGDH
+656 ANSKTIFVIGDK
-668 NDNYKAYTGI
+668 NDNYKVYTGI
-678 SNVPDV
+678 SNVPNV
-684 DSVGTNGVKV
+684 TN
-694 AYVKDKETV
+694 KDAKLYCYAKSGV
-703 AKFVAVTKAK
+703 AKFVVALSAT
-713 TSDGDTEGIYILG
+713 TSDGDTNGIYILG
-726 KTPSAKKN
+726 KTASAKKDG
-734 SSDDTIYVTQAY
+734 DDTIYVVEAY
-746 VNGKYVAELELDGY
+746 VNDEYVAELELDGY
-760 DKVDGE
+760 TKGE
-766 VSRGY
+766 TITRGY
-771 YGGVTTSGSNVVDWH
+771 YKGVSTSGGNTVDW
-786 DLLNAKKN
+786 DYIKK
-794 GADYNQDDWYDFG
+794 ATPDSG
-807 SYVTDCGDGII
+807 SAVTDFGDGII
-818 SSQNHKTALTY
+818 SSETTSALTY
-829 DKDTVV
+829 DKDTIV

-842 EMAPGDIDEVICVD
+842 HIEGGDIDEIVYVED
-856 GAPSDS
+856 DTDASSKVVLVEGTGSD
-862 DVVVIV
+862 
-868 PDDDN
+868 
-873 EHADYVFIIR
+873 EGHADYVFIIR

>member
-38 KIVNDEA
+38 KIVNDDA

-303 DWKNGSYDTVLGN
+303 DWKNGAYQTVLGN
-316 PVLSSDNLIATI
+316 PVVSSDNMIATI
-328 TEDSDS
+328 SEKSDA
-334 DDVNDA
+334 DDVKDA
-340 LKAAGI
+340 LKDAGI
-346 KTVKDAVL
+346 KEVSKAVL
-354 VENYVRNSD
+354 VENFIRATD
-363 KVDGKDVDRTV
+363 KDDKELTI
-374 SGMEAVSKLTGNGI
+374 SGMADVAKLTGNGI
-388 EVTVISNDDDN
+388 EVIVISNDNDN
-399 EADFVIVTKMIAG
+399 KADFVIVTKMIAG
-412 KVSAYNANGNDGDGY
+412 KVSAYNAKGNDGDGY
-427 ITVTPFTNLDDS
+427 ITVTALTDIAKADQ
-439 DDRISGE
+439 IAGA
-446 EFDDVVGVKDVAKD
+446 EFADVKGSEDLAKD

-466 RVDDTYYI
+466 RVGDTFYA
-474 EKAESVSVTVTSTK
+474 EKADSVNVTVTSTK
-488 GGDTIKDGSDTY
+488 GNDQIKDGSNTY
-500 EQSALSWKF
+500 KASALSSKY
-509 DDDSSIKKD
+509 DDD
-518 ANLTDVVEIDD
+518 NNTVLTTAVEPDD

-541 IYTDGSESSDDYM
+541 VYTDAVTAADEYM
-554 FITGADASVKTNF
+554 FITGSDASVKDGF
-567 ETLTIKAVLNDGTEV
+567 ESLTIKGVLSDGTEV

-588 IDGKKLS
+588 LDSKKLS
-595 TYVED
+595 TAFDGKTED
-600 AKKENKDYSDLDLEK
+600 QAQKMVNNKI
-615 EVLHQIATYTKSG
+615 VTYTKTG
-628 SSYNIKLKKTVAIEQ
+628 EKYNITVKDNTKITQIE
-643 VKKGNAKLSGNYS
+643 KNKASLGGAT
-656 ANSKTIFVIGDH
+656 ANSKTIFVIGDK
-668 NDNYKAYTGI
+668 NDNYKVYTGI

-684 DSVGTNGVKV
+684 TSSSLYCYAKSG
-694 AYVKDKETV
+694 V
-703 AKFVAVTKAK
+703 AKFVVALDAT
-713 TSDGDTEGIYILG
+713 TSDGDTNGIYILG
-726 KTPSAKKN
+726 KTASAKKDG
-734 SSDDTIYVTQAY
+734 DDTIYVVEAY
-746 VNGKYVAELELDGY
+746 VNDEYVAELELDGY
-760 DKVDGE
+760 TKGE
-766 VSRGY
+766 TITRGY
-771 YGGVTTSGSNVVDWH
+771 YAGVSTSGGNTVDW
-786 DLLNAKKN
+786 DDIKK
-794 GADYNQDDWYDFG
+794 ATPDSG
-807 SYVTDCGDGII
+807 SAVTDFGDGII
-818 SSQNHKTALTY
+818 SSETTSALTY
-829 DKDTVV
+829 DKDTIV

-842 EMAPGDIDEVICVD
+842 HIEGGDIDEIVYVED
-856 GAPSDS
+856 DTDASSKVVLVEGTGSD
-862 DVVVIV
+862 
-868 PDDDN
+868 
-873 EHADYVFIIR
+873 EGHADYVFIIR

>member
-38 KIVNDEA
+38 KIVNDDA

-218 SPTLKDDKDDKTLLE
+218 SPTLIDNESKTLLT
-233 DKFKVA
+233 DKFKVS

-245 ISNEYATSTSTA
+245 VANENATSTGTA
-257 PEKEG
+257 VEKEDV
-262 NTILL
+262 TVLL
-267 LTSDDATSGKDE
+267 LTSDDADSKQDE
-279 GAKITLKTTTAANL
+279 GDTITLKTATAANL

-303 DWKNGSYDTVLGN
+303 DWKNGAYQTVLGN
-316 PVLSSDNLIATI
+316 PVVSSDNMIATI
-328 TEDSDS
+328 SEDSDA
-334 DDVNDA
+334 DDVKDA
-340 LKAAGI
+340 LKDAGI
-346 KTVKDAVL
+346 KEVSKAVL
-354 VENYVRNSD
+354 VQNFIRATDEDD
-363 KVDGKDVDRTV
+363 KELTI
-374 SGMEAVSKLTGNGI
+374 SGMADVAKLTGNGI
-388 EVTVISNDDDN
+388 EVTVISNDNDN
-399 EADFVIVTKMIAG
+399 KADFVIVTKMIAG
-412 KVSAYNANGNDGDGY
+412 KVSAYNAKGNDGDGY
-427 ITVTPFTNLDDS
+427 ITVTALLTDIAKADQ
-439 DDRISGE
+439 IAGA
-446 EFDDVVGVKDVAKD
+446 EFADVKGSEDLAKD

-466 RVDDTYYI
+466 RVGDTFYA
-474 EKAESVSVTVTSTK
+474 EKADSVNVTVTSTK
-488 GGDTIKDGSDTY
+488 GDDQIKDGSNTY
-500 EQSALSWKF
+500 KASALSSKY
-509 DDDSSIKKD
+509 DDD
-518 ANLTDVVEIDD
+518 NNTVLTTAVEPDD

-541 IYTDGSESSDDYM
+541 VYTDAVTAADEYM
-554 FITGADASVKTNF
+554 FITGSDASVKSGF
-567 ETLTIKAVLNDGTEV
+567 ESLTIKGVLSDGTEV

-588 IDGKKLS
+588 IDSKKLS
-595 TYVED
+595 SAFEGLSGTT
-600 AKKENKDYSDLDLEK
+600 AEK
-615 EVLHQIATYTKSG
+615 EEAAQKLVNNKIVTYTKTG
-628 SSYNIKLKKTVAIEQ
+628 EKYNITVKDNTKITQIE
-643 VKKGNAKLSGNYS
+643 KNKASLGGAT
-656 ANSKTIFVIGDH
+656 ANSKTIFVIGDK
-668 NDNYKAYTGI
+668 NDNYKVYTGI
-678 SNVPDV
+678 ANVPDV
-684 DSVGTNGVKV
+684 TSSSLYCYAPSG
-694 AYVKDKETV
+694 V
-703 AKFVAVTKAK
+703 AKFVVALSAT
-713 TSDGDTEGIYILG
+713 TSDGDTNGIYILG
-726 KTPSAKKN
+726 KTASAKKDG
-734 SSDDTIYVTQAY
+734 DDTIYVVEAY
-746 VNGKYVAELELDGY
+746 VNDEYVAELELDNY
-760 DKVDGE
+760 TKGE
-766 VSRGY
+766 TIHRGY
-771 YGGVTTSGSNVVDWH
+771 YKDVNTSGGTTVDWG
-786 DLLNAKKN
+786 DLTNAYED
-794 GADYNQDDWYDFG
+794 GDYDAGSAVIDFG
-807 SYVTDCGDGII
+807 NGII
-818 SSQNHKTALTY
+818 ASNSHPDALTY
-829 DKDTVV
+829 DDDTIV
-835 IIVDGTK
+835 IIVDGTSQVD
-842 EMAPGDIDEVICVD
+842 GGSIDEIVYVED
-856 GAPSDS
+856 DEDAS
-862 DVVVIV
+862 DVVVLV
-868 PDDDN
+868 PDDDDA
-873 EHADYVFIIR
+873 HADYIFIIR

>member
-1 MRNLK
+1 MKEEFHMRNLK

-38 KIVNDEA
+38 KIVNDDA

-218 SPTLKDDKDDKTLLE
+218 SPTLIDNESKTLLT

-245 ISNEYATSTSTA
+245 VANENATSTGTA
-257 PEKEG
+257 VEKEG
-262 NTILL
+262 VTVLL
-267 LTSDDATSGKDE
+267 LTSDDAGSKQDK
-279 GAKITLKTTTAANL
+279 GAKITLKTATAANL

-303 DWKNGSYDTVLGN
+303 DWKNGAYQTVLGN
-316 PVLSSDNLIATI
+316 PVVSSDNMIATI
-328 TEDSDS
+328 SEKSDAG
-334 DDVNDA
+334 DVKDA
-340 LKAAGI
+340 LKDAGI
-346 KTVKDAVL
+346 KEVSKAVL
-354 VENYVRNSD
+354 VENFIRATD
-363 KVDGKDVDRTV
+363 KDDKELTI
-374 SGMEAVSKLTGNGI
+374 SGMADVAKLTGNGI
-388 EVTVISNDDDN
+388 EVIVISNDNDN
-399 EADFVIVTKMIAG
+399 KADFVIRTKMIAG
-412 KVSAYNANGNDGDGY
+412 KVSAYNAKGNDGDGY
-427 ITVTPFTNLDDS
+427 ITVTALTDNIAKADQ
-439 DDRISGE
+439 IAGA
-446 EFDDVVGVKDVAKD
+446 EFADVKGSEDLAKD

-466 RVDDTYYI
+466 RVGDTFYA
-474 EKAESVSVTVTSTK
+474 EKADSVNVTVTSTK
-488 GGDTIKDGSDTY
+488 GSDTIKDGKNTY
-500 EQSALSWKF
+500 KASALSSKY
-509 DDDSSIKKD
+509 DDD
-518 ANLTDVVEIDD
+518 NNTVLTTAVEPDD

-541 IYTDGSESSDDYM
+541 VYTDAVTAADEYM
-554 FITGADASVKTNF
+554 FITGSDASVKPGF
-567 ETLTIKAVLNDGTEV
+567 ESLTIKGVLSDGTEV

-588 IDGKKLS
+588 LDSKKLS
-595 TYVED
+595 SAFEGLSGTTADKED
-600 AKKENKDYSDLDLEK
+600 AAQKLVNNKI
-615 EVLHQIATYTKSG
+615 VTYTKTG
-628 SSYNIKLKKTVAIEQ
+628 EKYNITVKDDTKITQIQKNKANL
-643 VKKGNAKLSGNYS
+643 GGAT
-656 ANSKTIFVIGDH
+656 ANSKTIFVIGDK
-668 NDNYKAYTGI
+668 NDNYKVYTGI
-678 SNVPDV
+678 ANVPDV
-684 DSVGTNGVKV
+684 TSSSLYCYAKSG
-694 AYVKDKETV
+694 V
-703 AKFVAVTKAK
+703 AKFVVALNAT
-713 TSDGDTEGIYILG
+713 TSDGDTNGIYILG
-726 KTPSAKKN
+726 KTASAKKDG
-734 SSDDTIYVTQAY
+734 DDTIYVVEAY
-746 VNGKYVAELELDGY
+746 VNDKYVAELELDGY
-760 DKVDGE
+760 TKGE
-766 VSRGY
+766 TITRGY
-771 YGGVTTSGSNVVDWH
+771 YKGVSTSGGNTVDW
-786 DLLNAKKN
+786 DDIKKTTP
-794 GADYNQDDWYDFG
+794 DSG
-807 SYVTDCGDGII
+807 SAVTDFGDGII
-818 SSQNHKTALTY
+818 NNGKGALTY
-829 DKDTVV
+829 DKDTTV

-842 EMAPGDIDEVICVD
+842 HIEGGDIDEIVYVKGD
-856 GAPSDS
+856 TNASSKVVLVEGTGSD
-862 DVVVIV
+862 
-868 PDDDN
+868 
-873 EHADYVFIIR
+873 EGHADYVFIIR

>member
-1 MRNLK
+1 MKEEFHMRNLK

-38 KIVNDEA
+38 KIVNDDA

-218 SPTLKDDKDDKTLLE
+218 SPTLIDNESKTLLT

-239 KLEGVI
+239 KVEGVI
-245 ISNEYATSTSTA
+245 VANENATSTGTA
-257 PEKEG
+257 VEKEDV
-262 NTILL
+262 TVLL
-267 LTSDDATSGKDE
+267 LTSDDADSKQDE
-279 GAKITLKTTTAANL
+279 GDTITLKTATAANL

-303 DWKNGSYDTVLGN
+303 DWKNGAYQTVLGN
-316 PVLSSDNLIATI
+316 PVVSSDNMIATI
-328 TEDSDS
+328 SEDSDA
-334 DDVNDA
+334 DDVKDA
-340 LKAAGI
+340 LKDAGI
-346 KTVKDAVL
+346 KEVSKAVL
-354 VENYVRNSD
+354 VQNFIRATD
-363 KVDGKDVDRTV
+363 KDDKELTI
-374 SGMEAVSKLTGNGI
+374 SGMADVAKLTGNGI
-388 EVTVISNDDDN
+388 EVTVISNDNDN
-399 EADFVIVTKMIAG
+399 KADFVIVTKMIAG
-412 KVSAYNANGNDGDGY
+412 KVSAYNAKGNDGDGY
-427 ITVTPFTNLDDS
+427 ITVTALTDIAKADQ
-439 DDRISGE
+439 IAGA
-446 EFDDVVGVKDVAKD
+446 EFADVKGSEDLAKD

-466 RVDDTYYI
+466 RVGDTFYA
-474 EKAESVSVTVTSTK
+474 EKADSVNVTVTSTK
-488 GGDTIKDGSDTY
+488 GDDQIKDGSNTY
-500 EQSALSWKF
+500 KASALSSKY
-509 DDDSSIKKD
+509 DDD
-518 ANLTDVVEIDD
+518 NNTVLTTAVEPDD

-541 IYTDGSESSDDYM
+541 VYTDAVTAADEYM
-554 FITGADASVKTNF
+554 FITGSDASVKPGF
-567 ETLTIKAVLNDGTEV
+567 ESLTIKGVLSDGTEV

-588 IDGKKLS
+588 LNSKKLS
-595 TYVED
+595 SAFSNLDETAAEKLVN
-600 AKKENKDYSDLDLEK
+600 NK
-615 EVLHQIATYTKSG
+615 IATYTKTG
-628 SSYNIKLKKTVAIEQ
+628 EKYNITTDHGKDVEITQIQKNKANLGGAT
-643 VKKGNAKLSGNYS
+643 
-656 ANSKTIFVIGDH
+656 ANSKTIFVIGDK
-668 NDNYKAYTGI
+668 NDNYKVYTGI
-678 SNVPDV
+678 ANVPDV
-684 DSVGTNGVKV
+684 TSNSLYCYAKSG
-694 AYVKDKETV
+694 V
-703 AKFVAVTKAK
+703 AKFVVALDAT
-713 TSDGDTEGIYILG
+713 TSDGDTNGIYILG
-726 KTPSAKKN
+726 KTASAKKDG
-734 SSDDTIYVTQAY
+734 DDTIYVVEAY
-746 VNGKYVAELELDGY
+746 VNDEYVAELELDGY
-760 DKVDGE
+760 TKGE
-766 VSRGY
+766 TITRGY
-771 YGGVTTSGSNVVDWH
+771 YKDVNTSGGNTVDW
-786 DLLNAKKN
+786 DDIKNATP
-794 GADYNQDDWYDFG
+794 DSG
-807 SYVTDCGDGII
+807 SAVTDFGDGII
-818 SSQNHKTALTY
+818 SSETTSALTY
-829 DKDTVV
+829 DKDTIV

-842 EMAPGDIDEVICVD
+842 HIEGGDIDEIVYVED
-856 GAPSDS
+856 DTDASSKVVLVEGTGSD
-862 DVVVIV
+862 
-868 PDDDN
+868 
-873 EHADYVFIIR
+873 EGHADYVFIIR

>member
-1 MRNLK
+1 MKEEFHMRNLK

-38 KIVNDEA
+38 KIVNDDA

-218 SPTLKDDKDDKTLLE
+218 SPTLIDNESKTLLT

-245 ISNEYATSTSTA
+245 VANENATSTGTA
-257 PEKEG
+257 VEKEG
-262 NTILL
+262 VTVLL
-267 LTSDDATSGKDE
+267 LTSDDAGSKQDK
-279 GAKITLKTTTAANL
+279 GAKITLKTATAANL

-303 DWKNGSYDTVLGN
+303 DWKNGAYQTVLGN
-316 PVLSSDNLIATI
+316 PVVSSDNMIATI
-328 TEDSDS
+328 SEKSDAG
-334 DDVNDA
+334 DVKDA
-340 LKAAGI
+340 LKDAGI
-346 KTVKDAVL
+346 KEVSKAVL
-354 VENYVRNSD
+354 VENFIRATD
-363 KVDGKDVDRTV
+363 KDDKELTI
-374 SGMEAVSKLTGNGI
+374 SGMADVAKLTGNGI
-388 EVTVISNDDDN
+388 EVIVISNDNDN
-399 EADFVIVTKMIAG
+399 KADFVIRTKMIAG
-412 KVSAYNANGNDGDGY
+412 KVSAYNAKGNDGDGY
-427 ITVTPFTNLDDS
+427 ITVTALTDNIAKADQ
-439 DDRISGE
+439 IAGA
-446 EFDDVVGVKDVAKD
+446 EFADVKGSEDLAKD

-466 RVDDTYYI
+466 RVGDTFYA
-474 EKAESVSVTVTSTK
+474 EKADSVNVTVTSTK
-488 GGDTIKDGSDTY
+488 GSDTIKDGKNTY
-500 EQSALSWKF
+500 KASALSSKY
-509 DDDSSIKKD
+509 DDD
-518 ANLTDVVEIDD
+518 NNTVLTTAVEPDD

-541 IYTDGSESSDDYM
+541 VYTDAVTAADEYM
-554 FITGADASVKTNF
+554 FITGSDASVKPGF
-567 ETLTIKAVLNDGTEV
+567 ESLTIKGVLSDGTEV

-588 IDGKKLS
+588 LDSKKLS
-595 TYVED
+595 SAFDGKTESAAEAMVN
-600 AKKENKDYSDLDLEK
+600 NKI
-615 EVLHQIATYTKSG
+615 VTYTKTG
-628 SSYNIKLKKTVAIEQ
+628 EKYNITVKDDTKITQIQKNKANL
-643 VKKGNAKLSGNYS
+643 GGAT
-656 ANSKTIFVIGDH
+656 ANSKTIFVIGDK
-668 NDNYKAYTGI
+668 NDNYKVYTGI
-678 SNVPDV
+678 ANVPNV
-684 DSVGTNGVKV
+684 TN
-694 AYVKDKETV
+694 KDAKLYCYAKSGV
-703 AKFVAVTKAK
+703 AKFVVALNAT
-713 TSDGDTEGIYILG
+713 TSDGDTNGIYILG
-726 KTPSAKKN
+726 KTASAKKDG
-734 SSDDTIYVTQAY
+734 DDTIYVVEAY
-746 VNGKYVAELELDGY
+746 VNDKYVAELELDGY
-760 DKVDGE
+760 TKGE
-766 VSRGY
+766 TITRGY
-771 YGGVTTSGSNVVDWH
+771 YKGVSTSGGNTVDW
-786 DLLNAKKN
+786 DDIKKTTP
-794 GADYNQDDWYDFG
+794 DSG
-807 SYVTDCGDGII
+807 SAVTDFGDGII
-818 SSQNHKTALTY
+818 NNGKGALTY
-829 DKDTVV
+829 DKDTTV

-842 EMAPGDIDEVICVD
+842 HIEGGDIDEIVYVKGD
-856 GAPSDS
+856 TNASSKVVLVEGTGSD
-862 DVVVIV
+862 
-868 PDDDN
+868 
-873 EHADYVFIIR
+873 EGHADYVFIIR

>member
-38 KIVNDEA
+38 KIVNDDA

-218 SPTLKDDKDDKTLLE
+218 SPTLIDNESKTLLT
-233 DKFKVA
+233 DKFKVS

-245 ISNEYATSTSTA
+245 VANENATSTGTA
-257 PEKEG
+257 VEKEDV
-262 NTILL
+262 TVLL
-267 LTSDDATSGKDE
+267 LTSDDADSKQDE
-279 GAKITLKTTTAANL
+279 GDTITLKTATAANL

-303 DWKNGSYDTVLGN
+303 DWKNGAYQTVLGN
-316 PVLSSDNLIATI
+316 PVVSSDNMIATI
-328 TEDSDS
+328 SEDSDA
-334 DDVNDA
+334 DDVKDA
-340 LKAAGI
+340 LKDAGI
-346 KTVKDAVL
+346 KEVSKAVL
-354 VENYVRNSD
+354 VQNFIRATD
-363 KVDGKDVDRTV
+363 KDDKELTI
-374 SGMEAVSKLTGNGI
+374 SGMADVAKLTGNGI
-388 EVTVISNDDDN
+388 EVTVISNDNDN
-399 EADFVIVTKMIAG
+399 KADFVIVTKMIAG
-412 KVSAYNANGNDGDGY
+412 KVSAYNAKGNDGDGY
-427 ITVTPFTNLDDS
+427 ITVTALTDIAKADQ
-439 DDRISGE
+439 IAGA
-446 EFDDVVGVKDVAKD
+446 EFADVKGSEDLAKD

-466 RVDDTYYI
+466 RVGDTFYA
-474 EKAESVSVTVTSTK
+474 EKADSVNVTVTSTK
-488 GGDTIKDGSDTY
+488 GDDQIKDGSNTY
-500 EQSALSWKF
+500 KASALSSKY
-509 DDDSSIKKD
+509 DDD
-518 ANLTDVVEIDD
+518 NNTVLTTAVEPDD

-541 IYTDGSESSDDYM
+541 VYTDAVTAADEYM
-554 FITGADASVKTNF
+554 FITGSDASVKSGF
-567 ETLTIKAVLNDGTEV
+567 ESLTIKGVLSDGTEV

-588 IDGKKLS
+588 IDSKKLS
-595 TYVED
+595 SAFDGKTESAAEAMVN
-600 AKKENKDYSDLDLEK
+600 NKI
-615 EVLHQIATYTKSG
+615 VTYTKTG
-628 SSYNIKLKKTVAIEQ
+628 EKYNITVKDDTKITQIQKNKANL
-643 VKKGNAKLSGNYS
+643 GGAT
-656 ANSKTIFVIGDH
+656 ANSKTIFVIGDK
-668 NDNYKAYTGI
+668 NDNYKVYTGI
-678 SNVPDV
+678 ANVPNV
-684 DSVGTNGVKV
+684 TN
-694 AYVKDKETV
+694 KDAKLYCYAPSGV
-703 AKFVAVTKAK
+703 AKFVVALSAT
-713 TSDGDTEGIYILG
+713 TSDGDTNGIYILG
-726 KTPSAKKN
+726 KTASAKKDG
-734 SSDDTIYVTQAY
+734 DDTIYVVEAY
-746 VNGKYVAELELDGY
+746 VNDEYVAELELDNY
-760 DKVDGE
+760 TKGE
-766 VSRGY
+766 TIHRGY
-771 YGGVTTSGSNVVDWH
+771 YKDVSTSGGNTVDW
-786 DLLNAKKN
+786 DNIKNATP
-794 GADYNQDDWYDFG
+794 DSG
-807 SYVTDCGDGII
+807 SAVTDFGDGII
-818 SSQNHKTALTY
+818 NNGKGALTY
-829 DKDTVV
+829 DKDTTV

-842 EMAPGDIDEVICVD
+842 HVEGGDIDEIVYVEGD
-856 GAPSDS
+856 TDASSKVVLVEGTGSD
-862 DVVVIV
+862 
-868 PDDDN
+868 
-873 EHADYVFIIR
+873 EGHADYVFIIR

>member
-218 SPTLKDDKDDKTLLE
+218 SPTLIDNESKTLLT
-233 DKFKVA
+233 DKFKVS

-245 ISNEYATSTSTA
+245 VANENATSTGTA
-257 PEKEG
+257 VEKEDV
-262 NTILL
+262 TVLL
-267 LTSDDATSGKDE
+267 LTSDDADSKQDE
-279 GAKITLKTTTAANL
+279 GDTITLKTATAANL

-303 DWKNGSYDTVLGN
+303 DWKNGAYQTVLGN
-316 PVLSSDNLIATI
+316 PVVSSDNMIATI
-328 TEDSDS
+328 SESSDA
-334 DDVNDA
+334 DDVKDA
-340 LKAAGI
+340 LKDAGI
-346 KTVKDAVL
+346 KEVSKAVL
-354 VENYVRNSD
+354 VENFIRATD
-363 KVDGKDVDRTV
+363 KDDKELTI
-374 SGMEAVSKLTGNGI
+374 SGMADVAKLTGNGI
-388 EVTVISNDDDN
+388 EVTVISNDNDN
-399 EADFVIVTKMIAG
+399 KADFVIRTKMIAG
-412 KVSAYNANGNDGDGY
+412 KVSAYNAKGNDGDGY
-427 ITVTPFTNLDDS
+427 ITVSALVDIDE
-439 DDRISGE
+439 DHKADRIAGA
-446 EFDDVVGVKDVAKD
+446 EFADVKGSEDLAKD

-466 RVDDTYYI
+466 RVGDTFYA
-474 EKAESVSVTVTSTK
+474 EKADSVNVTVTSTK
-488 GGDTIKDGSDTY
+488 GSDTIKDGKNTY
-500 EQSALSWKF
+500 KASALSSKY
-509 DDDSSIKKD
+509 DDD
-518 ANLTDVVEIDD
+518 NNTVLTTAVEPDD

-541 IYTDGSESSDDYM
+541 VYTDAVTAADEYM
-554 FITGADASVKTNF
+554 FITGSDASVKSGF
-567 ETLTIKAVLNDGTEV
+567 ESLTIKGVLSDGTEV

-588 IDGKKLS
+588 IDSKKLS
-595 TYVED
+595 SAFEGLSGTT
-600 AKKENKDYSDLDLEK
+600 AEK
-615 EVLHQIATYTKSG
+615 EEAAQKLVNNKIVTYTKTG
-628 SSYNIKLKKTVAIEQ
+628 EKYNITVKDNTKITQIQKNKANL
-643 VKKGNAKLSGNYS
+643 GGAT
-656 ANSKTIFVIGDH
+656 ANSKTIFVIGDK
-668 NDNYKAYTGI
+668 NDNYKVYTGI
-678 SNVPDV
+678 SNVPNV
-684 DSVGTNGVKV
+684 TN
-694 AYVKDKETV
+694 KDADLYCYAKSGV
-703 AKFVAVTKAK
+703 AKFVVALNAT
-713 TSDGDTEGIYILG
+713 TSDGDTNGIYILG
-726 KTPSAKKN
+726 KTASAKKDG
-734 SSDDTIYVTQAY
+734 DDTIYVVEAY
-746 VNGKYVAELELDGY
+746 VNDEYVAELELDGY
-760 DKVDGE
+760 TKGE
-766 VSRGY
+766 TITRGY
-771 YGGVTTSGSNVVDWH
+771 YAGVSTSGGNTVDW
-786 DLLNAKKN
+786 DNIKNATPD
-794 GADYNQDDWYDFG
+794 AG
-807 SYVTDCGDGII
+807 SAVTDFGDGII
-818 SSQNHKTALTY
+818 NNGKGALTY
-829 DKDTVV
+829 DKDTTV

-842 EMAPGDIDEVICVD
+842 HVEGGDIDEIVYVED
-856 GAPSDS
+856 DTDASSKVVLVEGTGSD
-862 DVVVIV
+862 
-868 PDDDN
+868 
-873 EHADYVFIIR
+873 EGHADYVFIIR

>member
-18 LGMMVVGAGAV
+18 LDMMVVGAGAV

-38 KIVNDEA
+38 KIVNDDA

-218 SPTLKDDKDDKTLLE
+218 SPTLIDNESKTLLT

-245 ISNEYATSTSTA
+245 VANENATSTGTA
-257 PEKEG
+257 VEKEDV
-262 NTILL
+262 TVLL
-267 LTSDDATSGKDE
+267 LTSDDADSKQDE
-279 GAKITLKTTTAANL
+279 GDTITLKTATAANL

-303 DWKNGSYDTVLGN
+303 DWKNGAYQTVLGN
-316 PVLSSDNLIATI
+316 PVVSSDNMIATI
-328 TEDSDS
+328 SESSDA
-334 DDVNDA
+334 DDVKDA
-340 LKAAGI
+340 LKDAGI
-346 KTVKDAVL
+346 KEVSKAVL
-354 VENYVRNSD
+354 VQNFIRATD
-363 KVDGKDVDRTV
+363 KDDKELTI
-374 SGMEAVSKLTGNGI
+374 SGMADVAKLTGNGI
-388 EVTVISNDDDN
+388 EVTVISNDNDN
-399 EADFVIVTKMIAG
+399 KADFVIVTKMIAG
-412 KVSAYNANGNDGDGY
+412 KVSAYNAKGNDGDGY
-427 ITVTPFTNLDDS
+427 ITVSALTDIAKADQ
-439 DDRISGE
+439 IAGA
-446 EFDDVVGVKDVAKD
+446 EFADVKGSEDLAKD

-466 RVDDTYYI
+466 RVGDTFYA
-474 EKAESVSVTVTSTK
+474 EKADSVNVTVTSTK
-488 GGDTIKDGSDTY
+488 GSDTIKDGKNTY
-500 EQSALSWKF
+500 KASALSSKY
-509 DDDSSIKKD
+509 DDD
-518 ANLTDVVEIDD
+518 NNTVLTTAVEPDD

-541 IYTDGSESSDDYM
+541 VYTDAVTAADEYM
-554 FITGADASVKTNF
+554 FITGSDASVKPGF
-567 ETLTIKAVLNDGTEV
+567 ESLTIKGVLSDGTEV

-588 IDGKKLS
+588 LDSKKLS
-595 TYVED
+595 TAFDGKTED
-600 AKKENKDYSDLDLEK
+600 QAQKMVNKKI
-615 EVLHQIATYTKSG
+615 VTYTKTG
-628 SSYNIKLKKTVAIEQ
+628 EKYNITVKDDTKITQIQKNKASL
-643 VKKGNAKLSGNYS
+643 GGAT
-656 ANSKTIFVIGDH
+656 ANSKTIFVIGDK
-668 NDNYKAYTGI
+668 NDNYKVYTGI
-678 SNVPDV
+678 SNVPNV
-684 DSVGTNGVKV
+684 TN
-694 AYVKDKETV
+694 KDADLYCYDKSGV
-703 AKFVAVTKAK
+703 AKFVVALKAT
-713 TSDGDTEGIYILG
+713 TSDGDTNGIYILG
-726 KTPSAKKN
+726 KTASAKKDG
-734 SSDDTIYVTQAY
+734 DDTIYVVEAY
-746 VNGKYVAELELDGY
+746 VNDEYVAELELDGY
-760 DKVDGE
+760 TKGE
-766 VSRGY
+766 TITRGY
-771 YGGVTTSGSNVVDWH
+771 YKGVSTSGGNTVDW
-786 DLLNAKKN
+786 DYIKK
-794 GADYNQDDWYDFG
+794 ATPDSG
-807 SYVTDCGDGII
+807 SAVTDFGDGII
-818 SSQNHKTALTY
+818 NNGKGALTY
-829 DKDTVV
+829 DKDTTV

-842 EMAPGDIDEVICVD
+842 HVEGGDIDEIVYVKGD
-856 GAPSDS
+856 TDASSKVVLVEGTGSD
-862 DVVVIV
+862 
-868 PDDDN
+868 
-873 EHADYVFIIR
+873 EGHADYVFIIR

>member
-38 KIVNDEA
+38 KIVNDDA

-218 SPTLKDDKDDKTLLE
+218 SPTLIDNESKTLLT
-233 DKFKVA
+233 DKFKVS

-245 ISNEYATSTSTA
+245 VANENATSTGTA
-257 PEKEG
+257 VEKEDV
-262 NTILL
+262 TVLL
-267 LTSDDATSGKDE
+267 LTSDDADSKQDE
-279 GAKITLKTTTAANL
+279 GDTITLKTATAANL

-303 DWKNGSYDTVLGN
+303 DWKNGAYQTVLGN
-316 PVLSSDNLIATI
+316 PVVSSDNMIATI
-328 TEDSDS
+328 SEDSDA
-334 DDVNDA
+334 DDVKDA
-340 LKAAGI
+340 LKDAGI
-346 KTVKDAVL
+346 KEVSKAVL
-354 VENYVRNSD
+354 VENFIRATD
-363 KVDGKDVDRTV
+363 KDDKELTI
-374 SGMEAVSKLTGNGI
+374 SGMADVAKLTGNGI
-388 EVTVISNDDDN
+388 EVTVISNDNDN
-399 EADFVIVTKMIAG
+399 KADFVIVTKMIAG
-412 KVSAYNANGNDGDGY
+412 KVSAYNAKGNDGDGY
-427 ITVTPFTNLDDS
+427 ITVTALTDIAKADQ
-439 DDRISGE
+439 IAGA
-446 EFDDVVGVKDVAKD
+446 EFADVKGSEDLAKD

-466 RVDDTYYI
+466 RVGDTFYA
-474 EKAESVSVTVTSTK
+474 EKADSVNVTVTSTK
-488 GGDTIKDGSDTY
+488 GDDQIKDGSNTY
-500 EQSALSWKF
+500 KASALSSKY
-509 DDDSSIKKD
+509 DDD
-518 ANLTDVVEIDD
+518 NNTVLTTAVEPDD

-541 IYTDGSESSDDYM
+541 VYTDAVTAADEYM
-554 FITGADASVKTNF
+554 FITGSDASVKPGF
-567 ETLTIKAVLNDGTEV
+567 ESLTIKGVLSDGTEV

-588 IDGKKLS
+588 LNSKKLS
-595 TYVED
+595 SAFDNLGETAAEKLVN
-600 AKKENKDYSDLDLEK
+600 NK
-615 EVLHQIATYTKSG
+615 IATYTKTG
-628 SSYNIKLKKTVAIEQ
+628 EKYNITTDHGKDVEITQIQKNKANLGGAT
-643 VKKGNAKLSGNYS
+643 
-656 ANSKTIFVIGDH
+656 ANSRTIFVIGDK
-668 NDNYKAYTGI
+668 NDNYKVYTGI
-678 SNVPDV
+678 ANVPDV
-684 DSVGTNGVKV
+684 TSNSLYCYAKSG
-694 AYVKDKETV
+694 V
-703 AKFVAVTKAK
+703 AKFVVALDAT
-713 TSDGDTEGIYILG
+713 TSDGDTNGIYILG
-726 KTPSAKKN
+726 KTASAKKDG
-734 SSDDTIYVTQAY
+734 DDTIYVVEAY
-746 VNGKYVAELELDGY
+746 VNDEYVAELELDGY
-760 DKVDGE
+760 AKGE
-766 VSRGY
+766 TIHRGY
-771 YGGVTTSGSNVVDWH
+771 YKDVSTSGGNTVDWG
-786 DLLNAKKN
+786 DLTNAYED
-794 GADYNQDDWYDFG
+794 GDYDAGSAVIDFG
-807 SYVTDCGDGII
+807 NGII
-818 SSQNHKTALTY
+818 ASNSHPDALTY
-829 DKDTVV
+829 DDDTIV
-835 IIVDGTK
+835 IIVDGTSQVD
-842 EMAPGDIDEVICVD
+842 GGSIDEIVYVED
-856 GAPSDS
+856 DEDAS
-862 DVVVIV
+862 DVVVLV
-868 PDDDN
+868 PDDDDA
-873 EHADYVFIIR
+873 HADYIFIIR

>member
-38 KIVNDEA
+38 KIVNDDA

-218 SPTLKDDKDDKTLLE
+218 SPTLIDNESKTLLT
-233 DKFKVA
+233 DKFKVS

-245 ISNEYATSTSTA
+245 VANENATSTGTA
-257 PEKEG
+257 VEKEDV
-262 NTILL
+262 TVLL
-267 LTSDDATSGKDE
+267 LTSDDADSKQDE
-279 GAKITLKTTTAANL
+279 GDTITLKTATAANL

-303 DWKNGSYDTVLGN
+303 DWKNGAYQTVLGN
-316 PVLSSDNLIATI
+316 PVVSSDNMIATI
-328 TEDSDS
+328 SEDSDA
-334 DDVNDA
+334 DDVKDA
-340 LKAAGI
+340 LKDAGI
-346 KTVKDAVL
+346 KEVSKAVL
-354 VENYVRNSD
+354 VENFIRATD
-363 KVDGKDVDRTV
+363 KDDKELTI
-374 SGMEAVSKLTGNGI
+374 SGMADVAKLTGNGI
-388 EVTVISNDDDN
+388 EVTVISNDNDN
-399 EADFVIVTKMIAG
+399 KADFVIVTKMIAG
-412 KVSAYNANGNDGDGY
+412 KVSAYNAKGNDGDGY
-427 ITVTPFTNLDDS
+427 ITVTALTDIAKADQ
-439 DDRISGE
+439 IAGA
-446 EFDDVVGVKDVAKD
+446 EFADVKGSEDLAKD

-466 RVDDTYYI
+466 RVGDTFYA
-474 EKAESVSVTVTSTK
+474 EKADSVNVTVTSTK
-488 GGDTIKDGSDTY
+488 GDDQIKDGSNTY
-500 EQSALSWKF
+500 KASALSSKY
-509 DDDSSIKKD
+509 DDD
-518 ANLTDVVEIDD
+518 NNTVLTTAVEPDD

-541 IYTDGSESSDDYM
+541 VYTDAVTAADEYM
-554 FITGADASVKTNF
+554 FITGSDASVKSGF
-567 ETLTIKAVLNDGTEV
+567 ESLTIKGVLSDGTEV

-588 IDGKKLS
+588 LNSKKLS
-595 TYVED
+595 SAFDNLGETAAEELVN
-600 AKKENKDYSDLDLEK
+600 NK
-615 EVLHQIATYTKSG
+615 IATYTKTG
-628 SSYNIKLKKTVAIEQ
+628 EKYNITTDHGKDVEITQIQKNKANLGGAT
-643 VKKGNAKLSGNYS
+643 
-656 ANSKTIFVIGDH
+656 ANSRTIFVIGDK
-668 NDNYKAYTGI
+668 NDNYKVYTGI
-678 SNVPDV
+678 ANVPNV
-684 DSVGTNGVKV
+684 TN
-694 AYVKDKETV
+694 KDAGLYCYAKSGV
-703 AKFVAVTKAK
+703 AKFVVALNAT
-713 TSDGDTEGIYILG
+713 TSDGDTNGIYILG
-726 KTPSAKKN
+726 KTASAKKDG
-734 SSDDTIYVTQAY
+734 DDTIYVVEAY
-746 VNGKYVAELELDGY
+746 VNDEYVAELELDGY
-760 DKVDGE
+760 TKGE
-766 VSRGY
+766 TIHRGY
-771 YGGVTTSGSNVVDWH
+771 YKDVSTSGGNTVDW
-786 DLLNAKKN
+786 DNIKNATP
-794 GADYNQDDWYDFG
+794 DSG
-807 SYVTDCGDGII
+807 SAVTDFGDGII
-818 SSQNHKTALTY
+818 NNGKGALTY
-829 DKDTVV
+829 DKDTTV

-842 EMAPGDIDEVICVD
+842 HVEGGDIDEIVYVEGD
-856 GAPSDS
+856 TDASSKVVLVEGTGSD
-862 DVVVIV
+862 
-868 PDDDN
+868 
-873 EHADYVFIIR
+873 EGHADYVFIIR

>member
-1 MRNLK
+1 MKEEFHMRNLK

-38 KIVNDEA
+38 KIVNDDA

-218 SPTLKDDKDDKTLLE
+218 SPTLIDNESKTLLT

-245 ISNEYATSTSTA
+245 VANENATSTGTA
-257 PEKEG
+257 VEKEG
-262 NTILL
+262 VTVLL
-267 LTSDDATSGKDE
+267 LTSDDAGSKQDK
-279 GAKITLKTTTAANL
+279 GAKITLKTATAANL

-303 DWKNGSYDTVLGN
+303 DWKNGAYQTVLGN
-316 PVLSSDNLIATI
+316 PVVSSDNMIATI
-328 TEDSDS
+328 SEKSDAG
-334 DDVNDA
+334 DVKDA
-340 LKAAGI
+340 LKDAGI
-346 KTVKDAVL
+346 KEVSKAVL
-354 VENYVRNSD
+354 VENFIRATD
-363 KVDGKDVDRTV
+363 KDDKELTI
-374 SGMEAVSKLTGNGI
+374 SGMADVAKLTGNGI
-388 EVTVISNDDDN
+388 EVIVISNDNDN
-399 EADFVIVTKMIAG
+399 KADFVIRTKMIAG
-412 KVSAYNANGNDGDGY
+412 KVSAYNAKGNDGDGY
-427 ITVTPFTNLDDS
+427 ITVSALTDIAKADQ
-439 DDRISGE
+439 IAGA
-446 EFDDVVGVKDVAKD
+446 EFADVKGSEDLAKD

-466 RVDDTYYI
+466 RVGDTFYA
-474 EKAESVSVTVTSTK
+474 EKADSVNVTVTSTK
-488 GGDTIKDGSDTY
+488 GSDTIKDGKNTY
-500 EQSALSWKF
+500 KASALSSKY
-509 DDDSSIKKD
+509 DDD
-518 ANLTDVVEIDD
+518 NNTVLTTAVEPDD

-541 IYTDGSESSDDYM
+541 VYTDAVTAADEYM
-554 FITGADASVKTNF
+554 FITGSDASVKPGF
-567 ETLTIKAVLNDGTEV
+567 ESLTIKGVLSDGTEV

-588 IDGKKLS
+588 LDSKKLS
-595 TYVED
+595 SAFDGKTESAAEAMVN
-600 AKKENKDYSDLDLEK
+600 NKI
-615 EVLHQIATYTKSG
+615 VTYTKTG
-628 SSYNIKLKKTVAIEQ
+628 EKYNITVKDDTKITQIQKNKANL
-643 VKKGNAKLSGNYS
+643 GGAT
-656 ANSKTIFVIGDH
+656 ANSKTIFVIGDK
-668 NDNYKAYTGI
+668 NDNYKVYTGI
-678 SNVPDV
+678 SNVPNV
-684 DSVGTNGVKV
+684 TN
-694 AYVKDKETV
+694 KDAKLYCYAKSGV
-703 AKFVAVTKAK
+703 AKFVVALSAT
-713 TSDGDTEGIYILG
+713 TSDGDTNGIYILG
-726 KTPSAKKN
+726 KTASAKKDG
-734 SSDDTIYVTQAY
+734 DDTIYVVEAY
-746 VNGKYVAELELDGY
+746 VNDKYVAELELDNY
-760 DKVDGE
+760 TKGE
-766 VSRGY
+766 TIHRGY
-771 YGGVTTSGSNVVDWH
+771 YKDVNTSGGTTVDWG
-786 DLLNAKKN
+786 DLTNAYED
-794 GADYNQDDWYDFG
+794 GDYDAGSAVIDFG
-807 SYVTDCGDGII
+807 NGII
-818 SSQNHKTALTY
+818 ASNSHPDALTY
-829 DKDTVV
+829 DDDTIV
-835 IIVDGTK
+835 IIVDGTSQVD
-842 EMAPGDIDEVICVD
+842 GGSIDEIVYVED
-856 GAPSDS
+856 DEDAS
-862 DVVVIV
+862 DVVVLV
-868 PDDDN
+868 PDDDDA
-873 EHADYVFIIR
+873 HADYIFIIR

>member
-38 KIVNDEA
+38 KIVNDDA

-218 SPTLKDDKDDKTLLE
+218 SPTLIDNESKTLLT
-233 DKFKVA
+233 DKFKVS

-245 ISNEYATSTSTA
+245 VANENATSTGTA
-257 PEKEG
+257 VEKEDV
-262 NTILL
+262 TVLL
-267 LTSDDATSGKDE
+267 LTSDDADSKQDE
-279 GAKITLKTTTAANL
+279 GDTITLKTATAANL

-303 DWKNGSYDTVLGN
+303 DWKNGAYQTVLGN
-316 PVLSSDNLIATI
+316 PVVSSDNMIATI
-328 TEDSDS
+328 SEDSDA
-334 DDVNDA
+334 DDVKDA
-340 LKAAGI
+340 LKDAGI
-346 KTVKDAVL
+346 KEVSKAVL
-354 VENYVRNSD
+354 VENFIRATD
-363 KVDGKDVDRTV
+363 KDDKELTI
-374 SGMEAVSKLTGNGI
+374 SGMADVAKLTGNGI
-388 EVTVISNDDDN
+388 EVTVISNDNDN
-399 EADFVIVTKMIAG
+399 KADFVIVTKMIAG
-412 KVSAYNANGNDGDGY
+412 KVSAYNAKGNDGDGY
-427 ITVTPFTNLDDS
+427 ITVSALVDIDE
-439 DDRISGE
+439 DHKADRIAGA
-446 EFDDVVGVKDVAKD
+446 EFADVKGSEDLAKD

-466 RVDDTYYI
+466 RVGDTFYA
-474 EKAESVSVTVTSTK
+474 EKADSVNVTVTSTK
-488 GGDTIKDGSDTY
+488 GDDQIKDGSNTY
-500 EQSALSWKF
+500 KASALSSKY
-509 DDDSSIKKD
+509 DDD
-518 ANLTDVVEIDD
+518 NNTVLTTAVEPDD

-541 IYTDGSESSDDYM
+541 VYTDAVTAADEYM
-554 FITGADASVKTNF
+554 FITGSDASVKPGF
-567 ETLTIKAVLNDGTEV
+567 ESLTIKGVLSDGTEV

-588 IDGKKLS
+588 LNSKKLS
-595 TYVED
+595 SAFSNLDETAAEELVN
-600 AKKENKDYSDLDLEK
+600 NK
-615 EVLHQIATYTKSG
+615 IATYTKTG
-628 SSYNIKLKKTVAIEQ
+628 EKYNITTDHGKDVEITQIQKNKANLGGAT
-643 VKKGNAKLSGNYS
+643 
-656 ANSKTIFVIGDH
+656 ANSKTIFVIGDK
-668 NDNYKAYTGI
+668 NDNYKVYTGI
-678 SNVPDV
+678 ANVPDV
-684 DSVGTNGVKV
+684 TSNSLYCYAKSG
-694 AYVKDKETV
+694 V
-703 AKFVAVTKAK
+703 AKFVVALDAT
-713 TSDGDTEGIYILG
+713 TSDGDTNGIYILG
-726 KTPSAKKN
+726 KTASAKKDG
-734 SSDDTIYVTQAY
+734 DDTIYVVEAY
-746 VNGKYVAELELDGY
+746 VNDEYVAELELDGY
-760 DKVDGE
+760 TKGE
-766 VSRGY
+766 TITRGY
-771 YGGVTTSGSNVVDWH
+771 YKDVNTSGGNTVDW
-786 DLLNAKKN
+786 DDIKNATP
-794 GADYNQDDWYDFG
+794 DSG
-807 SYVTDCGDGII
+807 SAVTDFGDGII
-818 SSQNHKTALTY
+818 SSETTSALTY
-829 DKDTVV
+829 DKDTIV

-842 EMAPGDIDEVICVD
+842 HIEGGDIDEIVYVED
-856 GAPSDS
+856 DTDASSKVVLVEGTGSD
-862 DVVVIV
+862 
-868 PDDDN
+868 
-873 EHADYVFIIR
+873 EGHADYVFIIR

>member
-178 INPSEGLTRDNAA
+178 INPSEGLSRDNAA

-218 SPTLKDDKDDKTLLE
+218 SPTLIDNESKTLLT
-233 DKFKVA
+233 DKFKVS

-245 ISNEYATSTSTA
+245 VANENATSTGTA
-257 PEKEG
+257 VEKEDV
-262 NTILL
+262 TVLL
-267 LTSDDATSGKDE
+267 LTSDDADSKQDE
-279 GAKITLKTTTAANL
+279 GDTITLKNATAANL

-303 DWKNGSYDTVLGN
+303 DWKNGAYQTVLGN
-316 PVLSSDNLIATI
+316 PVVSSDNMIATI
-328 TEDSDS
+328 SEDSDA
-334 DDVNDA
+334 DDVKDA
-340 LKAAGI
+340 LKDAGI
-346 KTVKDAVL
+346 KEVSKAVL
-354 VENYVRNSD
+354 VQNFIRATD
-363 KVDGKDVDRTV
+363 KDDKELTI
-374 SGMEAVSKLTGNGI
+374 SGMADVAKLTGNGI
-388 EVTVISNDDDN
+388 EVTVISNDNDN
-399 EADFVIVTKMIAG
+399 KADFVIVTKMIAG
-412 KVSAYNANGNDGDGY
+412 KVSAYNAKGNDGDGY
-427 ITVTPFTNLDDS
+427 ITVSALVDIDE
-439 DDRISGE
+439 DHKADRIAGA
-446 EFDDVVGVKDVAKD
+446 EFADVKGSEDLAKD

-466 RVDDTYYI
+466 RVGDTFYA
-474 EKAESVSVTVTSTK
+474 EKADSVNVTVTSTK
-488 GGDTIKDGSDTY
+488 GSDTIKDGKNTY
-500 EQSALSWKF
+500 KASALSSKY
-509 DDDSSIKKD
+509 DDD
-518 ANLTDVVEIDD
+518 NNTVLTTAVEPDD

-541 IYTDGSESSDDYM
+541 VYTDAVTAADEYM
-554 FITGADASVKTNF
+554 FITGSDASVKPGF
-567 ETLTIKAVLNDGTEV
+567 ESLTIKGVLSDGTEV

-588 IDGKKLS
+588 LDSKKLS
-595 TYVED
+595 SAFDGKTESAAEAMVN
-600 AKKENKDYSDLDLEK
+600 NKI
-615 EVLHQIATYTKSG
+615 VTYTKTG
-628 SSYNIKLKKTVAIEQ
+628 EKYNITVKDDTKITQIQKNKANL
-643 VKKGNAKLSGNYS
+643 GGAT
-656 ANSKTIFVIGDH
+656 ANSKTIFVIGDK
-668 NDNYKAYTGI
+668 NDNYKVYTGI
-678 SNVPDV
+678 SNVPNV
-684 DSVGTNGVKV
+684 TN
-694 AYVKDKETV
+694 KDAKLYCYAKSGV
-703 AKFVAVTKAK
+703 AKFVVALSAT
-713 TSDGDTEGIYILG
+713 TSDGDTNGIYILG
-726 KTPSAKKN
+726 KTASAKKDG
-734 SSDDTIYVTQAY
+734 DDTIYVVEAY
-746 VNGKYVAELELDGY
+746 VNDEYVAELELDGY
-760 DKVDGE
+760 TKGE
-766 VSRGY
+766 TITRGY
-771 YGGVTTSGSNVVDWH
+771 YKDVSTSGGNTVDFSKL
-786 DLLNAKKN
+786 DPKKVD
-794 GADYNQDDWYDFG
+794 AG
-807 SYVTDCGDGII
+807 SAVTDFGDGII
-818 SSQNHKTALTY
+818 NNGKGALTY
-829 DKDTVV
+829 DKDTTV

-842 EMAPGDIDEVICVD
+842 HIEGGDIDEIVYVKGD
-856 GAPSDS
+856 TNASSKVVLVEGTGSD
-862 DVVVIV
+862 
-868 PDDDN
+868 
-873 EHADYVFIIR
+873 EGHADYVFIIR

>member
-1 MRNLK
+1 MKEEFQMRNLK

-38 KIVNDEA
+38 KIVNDDA

-218 SPTLKDDKDDKTLLE
+218 SPTLIDNESKTLLT

-245 ISNEYATSTSTA
+245 VANENATSTGTA
-257 PEKEG
+257 VEKEG
-262 NTILL
+262 VTVLL
-267 LTSDDATSGKDE
+267 LTSDDAGSKQDK
-279 GAKITLKTTTAANL
+279 GAKITLKTATAANL

-303 DWKNGSYDTVLGN
+303 DWKNGAYQTVLGN
-316 PVLSSDNLIATI
+316 PVVSSDNMIATI
-328 TEDSDS
+328 SEDSDA
-334 DDVNDA
+334 DDVKDA
-340 LKAAGI
+340 LKDAGI
-346 KTVKDAVL
+346 KEVSKAVL
-354 VENYVRNSD
+354 VQNFIRATD
-363 KVDGKDVDRTV
+363 KDDKELTI
-374 SGMEAVSKLTGNGI
+374 SGMADVAKLTGNGI
-388 EVTVISNDDDN
+388 EVTVISNDNDN
-399 EADFVIVTKMIAG
+399 KADFVIVTKMIAG
-412 KVSAYNANGNDGDGY
+412 KVSAYNAKGNDGDGY
-427 ITVTPFTNLDDS
+427 ITVTALTDIAKADQ
-439 DDRISGE
+439 IAGA
-446 EFDDVVGVKDVAKD
+446 EFADVKGSEDLAKD

-466 RVDDTYYI
+466 RVGDTFYA
-474 EKAESVSVTVTSTK
+474 EKADSVNVTVTSTK
-488 GGDTIKDGSDTY
+488 GSDTIKDGKNTY
-500 EQSALSWKF
+500 KASALSSKY
-509 DDDSSIKKD
+509 DDD
-518 ANLTDVVEIDD
+518 NNTVLTTAVEPDD

-541 IYTDGSESSDDYM
+541 VYTDAVTAADEYM
-554 FITGADASVKTNF
+554 FITGSDASVKPGF
-567 ETLTIKAVLNDGTEV
+567 ESLTIKGVLSDGTEV

-588 IDGKKLS
+588 LDSKKLS
-595 TYVED
+595 SAFEGLSGTTAEKED
-600 AKKENKDYSDLDLEK
+600 AAQKLVNNKI
-615 EVLHQIATYTKSG
+615 VTYTKTG
-628 SSYNIKLKKTVAIEQ
+628 EKYNITVKADTKITQ
-643 VKKGNAKLSGNYS
+643 IQKNKANLGGAT
-656 ANSKTIFVIGDH
+656 ANSKTIFVIGDK
-668 NDNYKAYTGI
+668 NDNYKVYTGI
-678 SNVPDV
+678 ANVPNV
-684 DSVGTNGVKV
+684 TN
-694 AYVKDKETV
+694 KDAKLYCYAPSGV
-703 AKFVAVTKAK
+703 AKFVVALSAT
-713 TSDGDTEGIYILG
+713 TSDGDTNGIYILG
-726 KTPSAKKN
+726 KTASAKKDG
-734 SSDDTIYVTQAY
+734 DDTIYVVEAY
-746 VNGKYVAELELDGY
+746 VNDKYVAELELDGY
-760 DKVDGE
+760 TKGE
-766 VSRGY
+766 TITRGY
-771 YGGVTTSGSNVVDWH
+771 YKGVSTSGGNTVDW
-786 DLLNAKKN
+786 DDIKKTTP
-794 GADYNQDDWYDFG
+794 DSG
-807 SYVTDCGDGII
+807 SAVTDFGDGII
-818 SSQNHKTALTY
+818 NNGKGALTY
-829 DKDTVV
+829 DKDTTV

-842 EMAPGDIDEVICVD
+842 HIEGGDIDEIVYVKGD
-856 GAPSDS
+856 TNASSKVVLVEGTGSD
-862 DVVVIV
+862 
-868 PDDDN
+868 
-873 EHADYVFIIR
+873 EGHADYVFIIR

>member
-38 KIVNDEA
+38 KIVNDDA

-218 SPTLKDDKDDKTLLE
+218 SPTLIDNESKTLLT

-239 KLEGVI
+239 KVEGVI
-245 ISNEYATSTSTA
+245 VANENATSTGTA
-257 PEKEG
+257 VEKEDV
-262 NTILL
+262 TVLL
-267 LTSDDATSGKDE
+267 LTSDDADSKQDE
-279 GAKITLKTTTAANL
+279 GDTITLKTATAANL

-303 DWKNGSYDTVLGN
+303 DWKNGAYQTVLGN
-316 PVLSSDNLIATI
+316 PVVSSDNMIATI
-328 TEDSDS
+328 SEDSDA
-334 DDVNDA
+334 DDVKDA
-340 LKAAGI
+340 LKDAGI
-346 KTVKDAVL
+346 KEVSKAVL
-354 VENYVRNSD
+354 VENFIRATD
-363 KVDGKDVDRTV
+363 KDDKELTI
-374 SGMEAVSKLTGNGI
+374 SGMADVAKLTGNGI
-388 EVTVISNDDDN
+388 EVTVISNDNDN
-399 EADFVIVTKMIAG
+399 KADFVIVTKMIAG
-412 KVSAYNANGNDGDGY
+412 KVSAYNAKGNDGDGY
-427 ITVTPFTNLDDS
+427 ITVSALVDIDE
-439 DDRISGE
+439 DHKADRIAGA
-446 EFDDVVGVKDVAKD
+446 EFADVKGSEDLAKD

-466 RVDDTYYI
+466 RVGDTFYA
-474 EKAESVSVTVTSTK
+474 EKADSVNVTVTSTK
-488 GGDTIKDGSDTY
+488 GDDQIKDGSNTY
-500 EQSALSWKF
+500 KASALSSKY
-509 DDDSSIKKD
+509 DDD
-518 ANLTDVVEIDD
+518 NNTVLTTAVEPDD

-541 IYTDGSESSDDYM
+541 VYTDAVTAADEYM
-554 FITGADASVKTNF
+554 FITGSDASVKPGF
-567 ETLTIKAVLNDGTEV
+567 ESLTIKGVLSDGTEV

-588 IDGKKLS
+588 LNSKKLS
-595 TYVED
+595 SAFDNLGETAAEELVN
-600 AKKENKDYSDLDLEK
+600 NK
-615 EVLHQIATYTKSG
+615 IATYTKTG
-628 SSYNIKLKKTVAIEQ
+628 EKYNITTDHGKDVEITQIQKNKANLGGAT
-643 VKKGNAKLSGNYS
+643 
-656 ANSKTIFVIGDH
+656 ANSRTIFVIGDK
-668 NDNYKAYTGI
+668 NDNYKVYTGI

-684 DSVGTNGVKV
+684 TSNSLYCYAKSG
-694 AYVKDKETV
+694 V
-703 AKFVAVTKAK
+703 AKFVVALDAT
-713 TSDGDTEGIYILG
+713 TSDGDTNGIYILG
-726 KTPSAKKN
+726 KTASAKKDG
-734 SSDDTIYVTQAY
+734 DDTIYVVEAY
-746 VNGKYVAELELDGY
+746 VNDEYVAELELDGY
-760 DKVDGE
+760 TKGE
-766 VSRGY
+766 TITRGY
-771 YGGVTTSGSNVVDWH
+771 YKDVNTSGGNTVDW
-786 DLLNAKKN
+786 DDIKNATP
-794 GADYNQDDWYDFG
+794 DSG
-807 SYVTDCGDGII
+807 SAVTDFGDGII
-818 SSQNHKTALTY
+818 SSETTSALTY
-829 DKDTVV
+829 DKDTIV

-842 EMAPGDIDEVICVD
+842 HIEGGDIDEIVYVED
-856 GAPSDS
+856 DTDASSKVVLVEGTGSD
-862 DVVVIV
+862 
-868 PDDDN
+868 
-873 EHADYVFIIR
+873 EGHADYVFIIR